1 MERNERHH
9 LSGSLT
15 KVSVAVGLAALLCVP
30 SASLAADA
38 YSAGNAVPAQAVQQ
52 GQTVRGTVVDE
63 NGEPMIG
70 VTVKAKDGQ
79 AAVTDLDGNF
89 RLAARS
95 GDELELSYVGYKTL
109 TVRAT
114 SAPMSITMEAD
125 VASLDDVVVIGYGTV
140 KKRDLTGAVA
150 TMKNEDIVIAP
161 TGNVMEALQGKIA
174 GMDITKSSG
183 QIGAGVNILLRG
195 SRSIYG
201 DNSPLFIIDGLPGSM
216 DDVNPNDIESVDVLK
231 DASSTAIYGSAGAN
245 GVVIITT
252 KRGNTGKVNVNFDA
266 YYGFS
271 GSPEYKHGMTGQ
283 EWTDYF
289 SEAYAYINGTYPS
302 NISAL
307 MGGNQAYVDA
317 YNNGQWIDWAD
328 EAMGGTATTQ
338 KYTLSVSGGTE
349 KTKIYASVMY
359 NRDQGLLENE
369 VRDKY
374 SMRLNLDQQLFKWA
388 KIGLTSSINYS
399 KHNRGENHTFTKSLT
414 SFPLGQAYNDEGEI
428 NYEYIDNQYTPLGD
442 YIKNQYV
449 NNTKATYINATGY
462 LELTP
467 LKGLTL
473 RSQLNTSISHS
484 RHGVY
489 WGAQA
494 NALRP
499 TYAGTPAAQWNDID
513 NYNFNWENIIS
524 YNVTVAKDHDF
535 GITGVSSWQR
545 KTTESLTADAGGQDL
560 DVWTFWRMMSGS
572 DFRNESAYSQTQK
585 MSYAV
590 RFNYSYKGRYLF
602 TFSNR
607 WDGVSFFSE
616 GNKWDTFPAG
626 AIAWRISDE
635 PFMKSTRSWL
645 DNLKLRVGAG
655 ITGNSGITQNLGVS
669 GTSAGNDEHG
679 GVGMLGA
686 VGAYATQTSVYKY
699 PSAGISLNGQAVPF
713 VQYLAPYGNASLGW
727 EKSYNWN
734 FGLDFSV
741 LGGRID
747 GSIDYFTT
755 VTRGLLFKRTMPVT
769 SGATGWGSPL
779 NSWENIAKTSN
790 RGLEFTINSRNII
803 TKDFRWT
810 TTLTGTWGKEKIE
823 SLPDGD
829 IIAENLFIGQ
839 PIKAIYDYK
848 YAGIWG
854 TDTPQE
860 ILDAYGVKPGW
871 VKIETNDKDGDGG
884 VHPYSED
891 DRKIIGHENPNWILG
906 LNNTFTY
913 KGFDLT
919 VYIMG
924 RFGQTIYSDLMGQY
938 TAKSSITQNQISGI
952 DYWTEDNQGA
962 YFPRPGSGDEQTT
975 GITALRIFDGSFIKV
990 KNITLGY
997 TLPQSWTRHAL
1008 IERCRFYFT
1017 AYNPWIFAMDSMLD
1031 GTDPEMGGSDVF
1043 PTYKQYVFGVNITF

>member
-1 MERNERHH
+1 MKKSEKHYLR
-9 LSGSLT
+9 SGLT
-15 KVSVAVGLAALLCVP
+15 KATAAFGLSALLCVP
-30 SASLAADA
+30 VCSYAADA
-38 YSAGNAVPAQAVQQ
+38 QAKAVPAQAVQQ
-52 GQTVRGTVVDE
+52 GHTVKGKIVDE

-70 VTVKAKDGQ
+70 VTVRVNGGKA
-79 AAVTDLDGNF
+79 ATVTDLDGNF
-89 RLAARS
+89 SLNARP
-95 GDELELSYVGYKTL
+95 GDMLEISYVGYKTAN
-109 TVRAT
+109 VRAKS
-114 SAPMSITMEAD
+114 SAMNIQMEAD
-125 VASLDDVVVIGYGTV
+125 VTGLDDVVVIGYGTV
-140 KKRDLTGAVA
+140 KKRDLTGAVT
-150 TMKNEDIVIAP
+150 TMKNEDITIAP
-161 TGNVMEALQGKIA
+161 TGNVMEALQGKVA

-252 KRGNTGKVNVNFDA
+252 KRGQTGKVNINFDA

-289 SEAYAYINGTYPS
+289 SEAYAYKNGQYPA

-307 MGGNQAYVDA
+307 LGGNQAYIDA

-338 KYTLSVSGGTE
+338 KYSLSVTGGTE

-388 KIGLTSSINYS
+388 KMGVTSSINYS

-414 SFPLGQAYNDEGEI
+414 SFPLGQAYNEDGEI

-442 YIKNQYV
+442 YIENQYV
-449 NNTKATYINATGY
+449 NNTKMTYINATGY

-467 LKGLTL
+467 VKGLTL
-473 RSQLNTSISHS
+473 RTQLNTGISHQ
-484 RHGVY
+484 RRGLY
-489 WGAQA
+489 WGAEA

-499 TYAGTPAAQWNDID
+499 TYAGTPAAQWNGID
-513 NYNFNWENIIS
+513 NYNLNWENIIS
-524 YNVTVAKDHDF
+524 YNLTVARDHEF
-535 GITGVSSWQR
+535 GITGVSSWQHN
-545 KTTESLTADAGGQDL
+545 TTESITADAGGQDL
-560 DVWTFWRMMSGS
+560 DVWTFWRMMSGTE
-572 DFRNESAYSQTQK
+572 FRNESGYSQTKK

-607 WDGVSFFSE
+607 WDGVSFFSK
-616 GNKWDTFPAG
+616 GNKWDSFPAG

-655 ITGNSGITQNLGVS
+655 ITGNSGITKNLGVS

-686 VGAYATQTSVYKY
+686 VGAYATQTQVYKY

-713 VQYLAPYGNASLGW
+713 VQYLSPYGNASLGW

-734 FGLDFSV
+734 FGIDFSV

-747 GSIDYFTT
+747 GSLDYFTT
-755 VTRGLLFKRTMPVT
+755 VTRGLLFNRTMPVT
-769 SGATGWGSPL
+769 SAATGWGSPL

-790 RGLEFTINSRNII
+790 QGFEFTINSRNIV
-803 TKDFRWT
+803 TKDFRWN
-810 TTLTGTWGKEKIE
+810 TTLTGTWGREKIE
-823 SLPDGD
+823 SLPSGD
-829 IIAENLFIGQ
+829 IIAENLFVGQ

-854 TDTPQE
+854 TNIPQSV
-860 ILDAYGVKPGW
+860 LDAYGVKPGW
-871 VKIETNDKDGDGG
+871 VMIETNDKDGDGG

-891 DRKIIGHENPNWILG
+891 DRKILGHQNPNWILG

-919 VYIMG
+919 VYVMG

-938 TAKSSITQNQISGI
+938 TAKSDITQNQISGI

-962 YFPRPGSGDEQTT
+962 YFPRPGTGDEQTT
-975 GITALRIFDGSFIKV
+975 GITALRIYDGSFIKI

-997 TLPQSWTRHAL
+997 TLPKSITRHAL
-1008 IERCRFYFT
+1008 IEKCRFYFT

-1043 PTYKQYVFGVNITF
+1043 PTYKQYVFGVNLTF

>member
-1 MERNERHH
+1 MKKSEKHYLR
-9 LSGSLT
+9 SGLT
-15 KVSVAVGLAALLCVP
+15 KATAAFGLSALLCVP
-30 SASLAADA
+30 VCSYAADA
-38 YSAGNAVPAQAVQQ
+38 QAKAVPAQAVQQ
-52 GQTVRGTVVDE
+52 GHTVKGKIVDE

-70 VTVKAKDGQ
+70 VTVRVNGGKA
-79 AAVTDLDGNF
+79 ATVTDLDGNF
-89 RLAARS
+89 SLNARP
-95 GDELELSYVGYKTL
+95 GDMLEISYVGYKTAN
-109 TVRAT
+109 VRAKS
-114 SAPMSITMEAD
+114 SAMNIQMEAD
-125 VASLDDVVVIGYGTV
+125 VTGLDDVVVIGYGTV
-140 KKRDLTGAVA
+140 KKRDLTGAVT
-150 TMKNEDIVIAP
+150 TMKNEDITIAP
-161 TGNVMEALQGKIA
+161 TGNVMEALQGKVA

-252 KRGNTGKVNVNFDA
+252 KRGQTGKVNINFDA

-289 SEAYAYINGTYPS
+289 SEAYAYKNGQYPA

-307 MGGNQAYVDA
+307 LGGNQAYIDA

-338 KYTLSVSGGTE
+338 KYSLSVTGGTE

-388 KIGLTSSINYS
+388 KMGVTSSINYS

-414 SFPLGQAYNDEGEI
+414 SFPLGQAYNEDGEI

-442 YIKNQYV
+442 YIENQYV
-449 NNTKATYINATGY
+449 NNTKMTYINATGY

-467 LKGLTL
+467 VKGLTL
-473 RSQLNTSISHS
+473 RTQLNTGISHQ
-484 RHGVY
+484 RRGLY
-489 WGAQA
+489 WGAEA

-513 NYNFNWENIIS
+513 NYNLNWENIIS
-524 YNVTVAKDHDF
+524 YNLTVARDHEF
-535 GITGVSSWQR
+535 GITGVSSWQHN
-545 KTTESLTADAGGQDL
+545 TTESLTADAGGQDL
-560 DVWTFWRMMSGS
+560 DVWTFWRMMSGTE
-572 DFRNESAYSQTQK
+572 FRNESGYSQSKK

-607 WDGVSFFSE
+607 WDGVSFFSK
-616 GNKWDTFPAG
+616 GNKWDSFPAG

-655 ITGNSGITQNLGVS
+655 ITGNSGITKNLGVS

-686 VGAYATQTSVYKY
+686 VGAYATQTQVYKY

-713 VQYLAPYGNASLGW
+713 VQYLSPYGNASLGW

-734 FGLDFSV
+734 FGIDFSV

-747 GSIDYFTT
+747 GSLDYFTT
-755 VTRGLLFKRTMPVT
+755 VTRGLLFNRTMPVT
-769 SGATGWGSPL
+769 SAATGWGSPL

-790 RGLEFTINSRNII
+790 QGFEFTINSRNIV
-803 TKDFRWT
+803 TKDFRWN
-810 TTLTGTWGKEKIE
+810 TTLTGTWGREKIE
-823 SLPDGD
+823 SLPSGD
-829 IIAENLFIGQ
+829 IIAENLFVGQ

-854 TDTPQE
+854 TNTPQSV
-860 ILDAYGVKPGW
+860 LDAYGVKPGW
-871 VKIETNDKDGDGG
+871 VMIETNDKDGDGG

-891 DRKIIGHENPNWILG
+891 DRKILGHQNPNWILG

-919 VYIMG
+919 VYVMG

-938 TAKSSITQNQISGI
+938 TAKSDITQNQISGI

-962 YFPRPGSGDEQTT
+962 YFPRPGTGDEQTT
-975 GITALRIFDGSFIKV
+975 GITALRIYDGSFIKI

-997 TLPQSWTRHAL
+997 TLPKSITRHAL
-1008 IERCRFYFT
+1008 IEKCRFYFT

-1043 PTYKQYVFGVNITF
+1043 PTYKQYVFGVNLTF

>member
-1 MERNERHH
+1 MKKSEKHYLR
-9 LSGSLT
+9 SGLT
-15 KVSVAVGLAALLCVP
+15 KATAAFGLSALLCVP
-30 SASLAADA
+30 VCSYAADA
-38 YSAGNAVPAQAVQQ
+38 QAKAVPAQAVQQ
-52 GQTVRGTVVDE
+52 GHTVKGKIVDE

-70 VTVKAKDGQ
+70 VTVRVNGGKA
-79 AAVTDLDGNF
+79 ATVTDLDGNF
-89 RLAARS
+89 SLNARP
-95 GDELELSYVGYKTL
+95 GDMLEISYVGYKTAN
-109 TVRAT
+109 VRAKS
-114 SAPMSITMEAD
+114 SAMNIQMEAD
-125 VASLDDVVVIGYGTV
+125 VTGLDDVVVIGYGTV
-140 KKRDLTGAVA
+140 KKRDLTGAVT
-150 TMKNEDIVIAP
+150 TMKNEDITIAP
-161 TGNVMEALQGKIA
+161 TGNVMEALQGKVA

-252 KRGNTGKVNVNFDA
+252 KRGQTGKVNINFDA

-289 SEAYAYINGTYPS
+289 SEAYAYKNGQYPA

-307 MGGNQAYVDA
+307 LGGNQAYIDA

-338 KYTLSVSGGTE
+338 KYSLSVTGGTE

-388 KIGLTSSINYS
+388 KMGVTSSINYS

-414 SFPLGQAYNDEGEI
+414 SFPLGQAYNEDGEI

-442 YIKNQYV
+442 YIENQYV
-449 NNTKATYINATGY
+449 NNTKMTYINATGY

-467 LKGLTL
+467 VKGLTL
-473 RSQLNTSISHS
+473 RTQLNTGISHQ
-484 RHGVY
+484 RRGLY
-489 WGAQA
+489 WGAEA

-499 TYAGTPAAQWNDID
+499 TYAGTPAAQWNGID
-513 NYNFNWENIIS
+513 NYNLNWENIIS
-524 YNVTVAKDHDF
+524 YNLTVARDHEF
-535 GITGVSSWQR
+535 GITGVSSWQHN
-545 KTTESLTADAGGQDL
+545 TTESITADAGGQDL
-560 DVWTFWRMMSGS
+560 DVWTFWRMVSGTE
-572 DFRNESAYSQTQK
+572 FRNESGYSQSKK

-607 WDGVSFFSE
+607 WDGVSFFSK
-616 GNKWDTFPAG
+616 GNKWDSFPAG

-655 ITGNSGITQNLGVS
+655 ITGNSGITKNLGVS

-686 VGAYATQTSVYKY
+686 VGAYATQTQVYKY

-713 VQYLAPYGNASLGW
+713 VQYLSPYGNASLGW

-734 FGLDFSV
+734 FGIDFSV

-747 GSIDYFTT
+747 GSLDYFTT
-755 VTRGLLFKRTMPVT
+755 VTRGLLFNRTMPVT
-769 SGATGWGSPL
+769 SAATGWGSPL

-790 RGLEFTINSRNII
+790 QGFEFTINSRNIV
-803 TKDFRWT
+803 TKDFRWN
-810 TTLTGTWGKEKIE
+810 TTLTGTWGREKIE
-823 SLPDGD
+823 SLPSGD
-829 IIAENLFIGQ
+829 IIAENLFVGQ

-854 TDTPQE
+854 TNTPQSV
-860 ILDAYGVKPGW
+860 LDAYGVKPGW
-871 VKIETNDKDGDGG
+871 VMIETNDKDGDGG

-891 DRKIIGHENPNWILG
+891 DRKILGHQNPNWILG

-919 VYIMG
+919 VYVMG

-938 TAKSSITQNQISGI
+938 TAKSDITQNQISGI

-962 YFPRPGSGDEQTT
+962 YFPRPGTGDEQTT
-975 GITALRIFDGSFIKV
+975 GITALRIYDGSFIKI

-997 TLPQSWTRHAL
+997 TLPKSITRHAL
-1008 IERCRFYFT
+1008 IEKCRFYFT

-1043 PTYKQYVFGVNITF
+1043 PTYKQYVFGVNLTF

>member
-1 MERNERHH
+1 MKKSEKHYLR
-9 LSGSLT
+9 SGLT
-15 KVSVAVGLAALLCVP
+15 KATAAFGLSALLCVP
-30 SASLAADA
+30 VCSYAADA
-38 YSAGNAVPAQAVQQ
+38 QAKAVPAQAVQQ
-52 GQTVRGTVVDE
+52 GHTVKGKIVDE

-70 VTVKAKDGQ
+70 VTVRVNGGKA
-79 AAVTDLDGNF
+79 ATVTDLDGNF
-89 RLAARS
+89 SLNARP
-95 GDELELSYVGYKTL
+95 GDMLEISYVGYKTAN
-109 TVRAT
+109 VRAKS
-114 SAPMSITMEAD
+114 SAMNIQMEAD
-125 VASLDDVVVIGYGTV
+125 VTGLDDVVVIGYGTV
-140 KKRDLTGAVA
+140 KKRDLTGAVT
-150 TMKNEDIVIAP
+150 TMKNEDITIAP
-161 TGNVMEALQGKIA
+161 TGNVMEALQGKVA

-252 KRGNTGKVNVNFDA
+252 KRGQTGKVNINFDA

-289 SEAYAYINGTYPS
+289 SEAYAYKNGQYPA

-307 MGGNQAYVDA
+307 LNGNQAYIDA

-338 KYTLSVSGGTE
+338 KYSLSVTGGTD
-349 KTKIYASVMY
+349 KTKIYAAVMY

-388 KIGLTSSINYS
+388 KMGVTSSINYS

-414 SFPLGQAYNDEGEI
+414 SFPLGQAYNEDGEI

-442 YIKNQYV
+442 YIENQYV
-449 NNTKATYINATGY
+449 NNTKMTYINATGY

-467 LKGLTL
+467 VKGLTL
-473 RSQLNTSISHS
+473 RTQLNTGISHQ
-484 RHGVY
+484 RRGLY
-489 WGAQA
+489 WGAEA

-513 NYNFNWENIIS
+513 NYNLNWENIIS
-524 YNVTVAKDHDF
+524 YNLTVARDHDF
-535 GITGVSSWQR
+535 GITGVSSWQHN
-545 KTTESLTADAGGQDL
+545 TTESLTADAGGQDL
-560 DVWTFWRMMSGS
+560 DVWTFWRMMSGTE
-572 DFRNESAYSQTQK
+572 FRNESGYSQSKK

-607 WDGVSFFSE
+607 WDGVSFFSK
-616 GNKWDTFPAG
+616 GNKWDSFPAG

-655 ITGNSGITQNLGVS
+655 ITGNSGITKNLGVS

-686 VGAYATQTSVYKY
+686 VGAYATQTQVYKY

-713 VQYLAPYGNASLGW
+713 VQYLSPYGNASLGW

-734 FGLDFSV
+734 FGIDFSV

-747 GSIDYFTT
+747 GSLDYFTT
-755 VTRGLLFKRTMPVT
+755 VTRGLLFNRTMPVT
-769 SGATGWGSPL
+769 SAATGWGSPL

-790 RGLEFTINSRNII
+790 QGFEFTINSRNIV
-803 TKDFRWT
+803 TKDFRWN
-810 TTLTGTWGKEKIE
+810 TTLTGTWGREKIE
-823 SLPDGD
+823 SLPSGD
-829 IIAENLFIGQ
+829 IIAENLFVGQ

-854 TDTPQE
+854 TNTPQSV
-860 ILDAYGVKPGW
+860 LDAYGVKPGW
-871 VKIETNDKDGDGG
+871 VMIETNDKDGDGG

-891 DRKIIGHENPNWILG
+891 DRKILGHQNPNWILG

-919 VYIMG
+919 VYVMG

-938 TAKSSITQNQISGI
+938 TAKSDITQNQISGI

-962 YFPRPGSGDEQTT
+962 YFPRPGTGDEQTT
-975 GITALRIFDGSFIKV
+975 GITALRIYDGSFIKI

-997 TLPQSWTRHAL
+997 TLPKSITRHAL
-1008 IERCRFYFT
+1008 IEKCRFYFT

-1043 PTYKQYVFGVNITF
+1043 PTYKQYVFGVNLTF

>member
-1 MERNERHH
+1 MKKIKQLN
-9 LSGSLT
+9 SGFSLT
-15 KVSVAVGLAALLCVP
+15 KVSAALGLAALACAPVHA
-30 SASLAADA
+30 SASGTAAFTA
-38 YSAGNAVPAQAVQQ
+38 PVQAVTQ
-52 GQTVRGTVVDE
+52 GQTVKGQIVDE

-70 VTVKAKDGQ
+70 VTVKVKGTSTAT
-79 AAVTDLDGNF
+79 VTDLDGNF
-89 RLAARS
+89 RLSARQ
-95 GDELELSYVGYKTL
+95 GAELEVTYIGYQTV
-109 TVRAT
+109 TVRVGAEPVKVT
-114 SAPMSITMEAD
+114 LRPETTN
-125 VASLDDVVVIGYGTV
+125 LDDVVVIGYGTV
-140 KKRDLTGAVA
+140 KKRDLTGAV
-150 TMKNEDIVIAP
+150 TSMKNEDIVIAP
-161 TGNVMEALQGKIA
+161 TSNVMEALQGKIA

-183 QIGAGVNILLRG
+183 EVGGGVDILLRG

-201 DNSPLFIIDGLPGSM
+201 DNTPLFIIDGLPGSY
-216 DDVNPNDIESVDVLK
+216 DDVNPNDIESIDVLK

-252 KRGNTGKVNVNFDA
+252 KRGQTGKVNISFDA
-266 YYGFS
+266 YYGWS
-271 GSPEYKHGMTGQ
+271 GTPEYKHGMTGQ

-289 SEAYAYINGTYPS
+289 SEAYAYKNGQYPS

-307 MGGNQAYVDA
+307 LNGNQAYIDA

-338 KYTLSVSGGTE
+338 KYSLSVTGGTE
-349 KTKIYASVMY
+349 KTKIYASIMY
-359 NRDQGLLENE
+359 NRDSGLLDNE

-374 SMRLNLDQQLFKWA
+374 SMRLNLDQELFRWA
-388 KIGLTSSINYS
+388 KIGLTSNISYS
-399 KHNRGENHTFTKSLT
+399 KHNRGDNHTFTKALT
-414 SFPLGQAYNDEGEI
+414 SFPLGQVRNDEGNL
-428 NYEYIDNQYTPLGD
+428 NYEYIQNQYTPLGD
-442 YIKNQYV
+442 YIENQYV
-449 NNTKATYINATGY
+449 NNNKMLYVNATGY

-467 LKGLTL
+467 VKGLRL
-473 RSQLNTSISHS
+473 RSQLNTGLSHQ

-499 TYAGTPAAQWNDID
+499 TYAGTPAAQWNNID

-524 YNVTVAKDHDF
+524 YNITIAKDHDF
-535 GITGVSSWQR
+535 GLTGVSSWQR
-545 KTTESLTADAGGQDL
+545 STTESLTADAGGQDL
-560 DVWTFWRMMSGS
+560 DVWTFWRMMSGT
-572 DFRNESAYSQTQK
+572 DFRNESAFSQTQK

-616 GNKWDTFPAG
+616 GNKWDSFPAG
-626 AIAWRISDE
+626 AVAWRISDE
-635 PFMKSTRSWL
+635 PFMKGTAGWL
-645 DNLKLRVGAG
+645 DNLKLRIGAG
-655 ITGNSGITQNLGVS
+655 ITGNSGIVQNLGIS

-686 VGAYATQTSVYKY
+686 VGAYATQTTVYKY
-699 PSAGISLNGQAVPF
+699 PNAGISLNGEAVPF
-713 VQYLAPYGNASLGW
+713 VQYLSPYGNADLGW

-747 GSIDYFTT
+747 GSLDYFTT

-779 NSWENIAKTSN
+779 TSWQNIAKTSN
-790 RGLEFTINSRNII
+790 RGFEFTINSRNIV
-803 TKDFRWT
+803 TKDFTWN
-810 TTLTGTWGKEKIE
+810 TTLTGTWAKEKIE

-829 IIAENLFIGQ
+829 LVAENLFIGQ

-871 VKIETNDKDGDGG
+871 VMIETNDKDGDGG

-891 DRKIIGHENPNWILG
+891 DRKILGHENPNWILG

-919 VYIMG
+919 VYMMG
-924 RFGQTIYSDLMGQY
+924 RFGQTIYSDLIGQY
-938 TAKSSITQNQISGI
+938 TAMSDVLQNQISGI
-952 DYWTEDNQGA
+952 DYWTVDNQGA
-962 YFPRPGSGDEQTT
+962 YYPRPGIGDEQTT
-975 GITALRIFDGSFIKV
+975 GISAIRIYDGSFIKI
-990 KNITLGY
+990 KNITIGY
-997 TLPQSWTRHAL
+997 TLPKSVSRYAL
-1008 IERCRFYFT
+1008 MEKCRFYFT
-1017 AYNPWIFAMDSMLD
+1017 AYNPWIFCMESKLD
-1031 GTDPEMGGSDVF
+1031 GTDPEMGGSDTF
-1043 PTYKQYVFGVNITF
+1043 PTYKQFVFGVNITF

>member
-1 MERNERHH
+1 MKKSEKHYLR
-9 LSGSLT
+9 SGLT
-15 KVSVAVGLAALLCVP
+15 KAKAAFGLSALLCVP
-30 SASLAADA
+30 VCSYAADA
-38 YSAGNAVPAQAVQQ
+38 QAKAVPAQAVQQ
-52 GQTVRGTVVDE
+52 GHTVKGKIVDE

-70 VTVKAKDGQ
+70 VTVRVNGGKA
-79 AAVTDLDGNF
+79 ATVTDLDGNF
-89 RLAARS
+89 SLNARP
-95 GDELELSYVGYKTL
+95 GDMLEISYVGYKTAN
-109 TVRAT
+109 VRAKS
-114 SAPMSITMEAD
+114 SAMNIQMEAD
-125 VASLDDVVVIGYGTV
+125 VTGLDDVVVIGYGTV
-140 KKRDLTGAVA
+140 KKRDLTGAVT
-150 TMKNEDIVIAP
+150 TMKNEDITIAP
-161 TGNVMEALQGKIA
+161 TGNVMEALQGKVA

-252 KRGNTGKVNVNFDA
+252 KRGQTGKVNINFDA

-289 SEAYAYINGTYPS
+289 SEAYAYKNGQYPA

-307 MGGNQAYVDA
+307 LSGNQAYIDA

-338 KYTLSVSGGTE
+338 KYSLSVTGGTE

-388 KIGLTSSINYS
+388 KMGVTSSINYS

-414 SFPLGQAYNDEGEI
+414 SFPLGQAYNEDGEI

-442 YIKNQYV
+442 YIENQYV
-449 NNTKATYINATGY
+449 NNTKMTYINATGY

-467 LKGLTL
+467 VKGLTL
-473 RSQLNTSISHS
+473 RTQLNTGISHQ
-484 RHGVY
+484 RRGLY
-489 WGAQA
+489 WGAEA

-513 NYNFNWENIIS
+513 NYNLNWENIIS
-524 YNVTVAKDHDF
+524 YNLTVARDHDF
-535 GITGVSSWQR
+535 GITGVSSWQHN
-545 KTTESLTADAGGQDL
+545 TTESLTADAGGQDL
-560 DVWTFWRMMSGS
+560 DVWTFWRMMSGTE
-572 DFRNESAYSQTQK
+572 FRNESGYSQTKK

-607 WDGVSFFSE
+607 WDGVSFFSK
-616 GNKWDTFPAG
+616 GNKWDSFPAG

-655 ITGNSGITQNLGVS
+655 ITGNSGITKNLGVS

-686 VGAYATQTSVYKY
+686 VGAYATQTQVYKY

-713 VQYLAPYGNASLGW
+713 VQYLSPYGNASLGW

-734 FGLDFSV
+734 FGIDFSV

-747 GSIDYFTT
+747 GSLDYFTT
-755 VTRGLLFKRTMPVT
+755 VTRGLLFNRTMPVT
-769 SGATGWGSPL
+769 SAATGWGSPL

-790 RGLEFTINSRNII
+790 QGFEFTINSRNIV
-803 TKDFRWT
+803 TKDFRWN
-810 TTLTGTWGKEKIE
+810 TTLTGTWGREKIE
-823 SLPDGD
+823 SLPSGD
-829 IIAENLFIGQ
+829 IIAENLFVGQ

-854 TDTPQE
+854 TNTPQSV
-860 ILDAYGVKPGW
+860 LDAYGVKPGW
-871 VKIETNDKDGDGG
+871 VMIETNDKDGDGG

-891 DRKIIGHENPNWILG
+891 DRKILGHQNPNWILG

-919 VYIMG
+919 VYVMG

-938 TAKSSITQNQISGI
+938 TAKSDITQNQISGI

-962 YFPRPGSGDEQTT
+962 YFPRPGTGDEQTT
-975 GITALRIFDGSFIKV
+975 GITALRIYDGSFIKI

-997 TLPQSWTRHAL
+997 TLPKSITRHAL
-1008 IERCRFYFT
+1008 IEKCRFYFT

-1043 PTYKQYVFGVNITF
+1043 PTYKQYVFGVNLTF

>member
-1 MERNERHH
+1 MKKSEKHYLR
-9 LSGSLT
+9 SGLT
-15 KVSVAVGLAALLCVP
+15 KATAAFGLSALLCVP
-30 SASLAADA
+30 VCSYAADA
-38 YSAGNAVPAQAVQQ
+38 QAKAVPAQAVQQ
-52 GQTVRGTVVDE
+52 GHTVKGKIVDE

-70 VTVKAKDGQ
+70 VTVRVNGGKA
-79 AAVTDLDGNF
+79 ATVTDLDGNF
-89 RLAARS
+89 SLNARP
-95 GDELELSYVGYKTL
+95 GDMLEISYVGYKTAN
-109 TVRAT
+109 VRAKS
-114 SAPMSITMEAD
+114 SAMNIQMEAD
-125 VASLDDVVVIGYGTV
+125 VTGLDDVVVIGYGTV
-140 KKRDLTGAVA
+140 KKRDLTGAVT
-150 TMKNEDIVIAP
+150 TMKNEDITIAP
-161 TGNVMEALQGKIA
+161 TGNVMEALQGKVA

-252 KRGNTGKVNVNFDA
+252 KRGQTGKVNINFDA

-289 SEAYAYINGTYPS
+289 SEAYAYKNGQYPA

-307 MGGNQAYVDA
+307 LGGNQAYIDA

-338 KYTLSVSGGTE
+338 KYSLSVTGGTE

-388 KIGLTSSINYS
+388 KMGVTSSINYS

-414 SFPLGQAYNDEGEI
+414 SFPLGQAYNEDGEI

-442 YIKNQYV
+442 YIENQYV
-449 NNTKATYINATGY
+449 NNTKMTYINATGY

-467 LKGLTL
+467 VKGLTL
-473 RSQLNTSISHS
+473 RTQLNTGISHQ
-484 RHGVY
+484 RRGLY
-489 WGAQA
+489 WGAEA

-513 NYNFNWENIIS
+513 NYNLNWENIIS
-524 YNVTVAKDHDF
+524 YNLTVARDHEF
-535 GITGVSSWQR
+535 GITGVSSWQHN
-545 KTTESLTADAGGQDL
+545 TTESLTADAGGQDL
-560 DVWTFWRMMSGS
+560 DVWTFWRMMSGTE
-572 DFRNESAYSQTQK
+572 FRNESGYSQTKK

-607 WDGVSFFSE
+607 WDGVSFFSK
-616 GNKWDTFPAG
+616 GNKWDSFPAG

-655 ITGNSGITQNLGVS
+655 ITGNSGITKNLGVS

-686 VGAYATQTSVYKY
+686 VGAYATQTQVYKY

-713 VQYLAPYGNASLGW
+713 VQYLSPYGNASLGW

-734 FGLDFSV
+734 FGIDFSV

-747 GSIDYFTT
+747 GSLDYFTT
-755 VTRGLLFKRTMPVT
+755 VTRGLLFNRTMPVT
-769 SGATGWGSPL
+769 SAATGWGSPL

-790 RGLEFTINSRNII
+790 QGFEFTINSRNIV
-803 TKDFRWT
+803 TKDFRWN
-810 TTLTGTWGKEKIE
+810 TTLTGTWGREKIE
-823 SLPDGD
+823 SLPSGD
-829 IIAENLFIGQ
+829 IIAENLFVGQ

-854 TDTPQE
+854 TNTPQSV
-860 ILDAYGVKPGW
+860 LDAYGVKPGW
-871 VKIETNDKDGDGG
+871 VMIETNDKDDDGG

-891 DRKIIGHENPNWILG
+891 DRKILGHQNPNWILG

-919 VYIMG
+919 VYVMG

-938 TAKSSITQNQISGI
+938 TAKSDITQNQISGI

-962 YFPRPGSGDEQTT
+962 YFPRPGTGDEQTT
-975 GITALRIFDGSFIKV
+975 GITALRIYDGSFIKI

-997 TLPQSWTRHAL
+997 TLPKSITRHAL
-1008 IERCRFYFT
+1008 IEKCRFYFT

-1043 PTYKQYVFGVNITF
+1043 PTYKQYVFGVNLTF

>member
-1 MERNERHH
+1 MKKSEKHYLR
-9 LSGSLT
+9 SGLT
-15 KVSVAVGLAALLCVP
+15 KATAAFGLSALLCVP
-30 SASLAADA
+30 VCSYAADA
-38 YSAGNAVPAQAVQQ
+38 QAKAVPAQAVQQ
-52 GQTVRGTVVDE
+52 GHTVKGKIVDE

-70 VTVKAKDGQ
+70 VTVRVNGGKA
-79 AAVTDLDGNF
+79 ATVTDLDGNF
-89 RLAARS
+89 SLNARP
-95 GDELELSYVGYKTL
+95 GDMLEISYVGYKTAN
-109 TVRAT
+109 VRAKS
-114 SAPMSITMEAD
+114 SAMNIQMEAD
-125 VASLDDVVVIGYGTV
+125 VTGLDDVVVIGYGTV
-140 KKRDLTGAVA
+140 KKRDLTGAVT
-150 TMKNEDIVIAP
+150 TMKNEDITIAP
-161 TGNVMEALQGKIA
+161 TGNVMEALQGKVA

-252 KRGNTGKVNVNFDA
+252 KRGQTGKVNINFDA

-289 SEAYAYINGTYPS
+289 SEAYAYKNGQYPA

-307 MGGNQAYVDA
+307 LGGNQAYIDA

-338 KYTLSVSGGTE
+338 KYSLSVTGGTE

-388 KIGLTSSINYS
+388 KMGVTSSINYS

-414 SFPLGQAYNDEGEI
+414 SFPLGQAYNEDGEI

-442 YIKNQYV
+442 YIENQYV
-449 NNTKATYINATGY
+449 NNTKMTYINATGY

-467 LKGLTL
+467 VKGLTL
-473 RSQLNTSISHS
+473 RTQLNTGISHQ
-484 RHGVY
+484 RRGLY
-489 WGAQA
+489 WGAEA

-499 TYAGTPAAQWNDID
+499 TYAGTPAAQWNGID
-513 NYNFNWENIIS
+513 NYNLNWENIIS
-524 YNVTVAKDHDF
+524 YNLTVARDHEF
-535 GITGVSSWQR
+535 GITGVSSWQHN
-545 KTTESLTADAGGQDL
+545 TTESLTADAGGQDL
-560 DVWTFWRMMSGS
+560 DVWTFWRMMSGTE
-572 DFRNESAYSQTQK
+572 FRNESGYSQSKK

-607 WDGVSFFSE
+607 WDGVSFFSK
-616 GNKWDTFPAG
+616 GNKWDSFPAG

-655 ITGNSGITQNLGVS
+655 ITGNSGITKNLGVS

-686 VGAYATQTSVYKY
+686 VGAYATQTQVYKY

-713 VQYLAPYGNASLGW
+713 VQYLSPYGNASLGW

-734 FGLDFSV
+734 FGIDFSV

-747 GSIDYFTT
+747 GSLDYFTT
-755 VTRGLLFKRTMPVT
+755 VTRGLLFNRTMPVT
-769 SGATGWGSPL
+769 SAATGWGSPL

-790 RGLEFTINSRNII
+790 QGFEFTINSRNIV
-803 TKDFRWT
+803 TKDFRWN
-810 TTLTGTWGKEKIE
+810 TTLTGTWGREKIE
-823 SLPDGD
+823 SLPSGD
-829 IIAENLFIGQ
+829 IIAENLFVGQ

-854 TDTPQE
+854 TNTPQSV
-860 ILDAYGVKPGW
+860 LDAYGVKPGW
-871 VKIETNDKDGDGG
+871 VMIETNDKDGDGG

-891 DRKIIGHENPNWILG
+891 DRKILGHQNPNWILG

-919 VYIMG
+919 VYVMG

-938 TAKSSITQNQISGI
+938 TAKSDITQNQISGI

-962 YFPRPGSGDEQTT
+962 YFPRPGTGDEQTT
-975 GITALRIFDGSFIKV
+975 GITALRIYDGSFIKI

-997 TLPQSWTRHAL
+997 TLPKSITRHAL
-1008 IERCRFYFT
+1008 IEKCRFYFT

-1043 PTYKQYVFGVNITF
+1043 PTYKQYVFGVNLTF

>member
-1 MERNERHH
+1 MKKSEKHYLR
-9 LSGSLT
+9 SGLT
-15 KVSVAVGLAALLCVP
+15 KATAAFGLSALLCVP
-30 SASLAADA
+30 VCSFAADA
-38 YSAGNAVPAQAVQQ
+38 QAKAVPAQAVQQ
-52 GQTVRGTVVDE
+52 GHTVKGKIVDE

-70 VTVKAKDGQ
+70 VTVRVNGGKA
-79 AAVTDLDGNF
+79 ATVTDLDGNF
-89 RLAARS
+89 SLNARP
-95 GDELELSYVGYKTL
+95 GDMLEISYVGYKTAN
-109 TVRAT
+109 VRAKS
-114 SAPMSITMEAD
+114 SAMNIQMEAD
-125 VASLDDVVVIGYGTV
+125 VTGLDDVVVIGYGTV
-140 KKRDLTGAVA
+140 KKRDLTGAVT
-150 TMKNEDIVIAP
+150 TMKNEDITIAP
-161 TGNVMEALQGKIA
+161 TGNVMEALQGKVA

-252 KRGNTGKVNVNFDA
+252 KRGQTGKVNINFDA

-289 SEAYAYINGTYPS
+289 WEAYAYKNGQYPD

-307 MGGNQAYVDA
+307 LGGNQAYIDA
-317 YNNGQWIDWAD
+317 YKNGQWIDWAD
-328 EAMGGTATTQ
+328 ETMGGTATTQ
-338 KYTLSVSGGTE
+338 KYSLSVTGGTE

-388 KIGLTSSINYS
+388 KMGVTSSINYS

-414 SFPLGQAYNDEGEI
+414 SFPLGQAYNEDGEI

-442 YIKNQYV
+442 YIENQYV
-449 NNTKATYINATGY
+449 NNTKMTYINATGY

-467 LKGLTL
+467 VKGLTL
-473 RSQLNTSISHS
+473 RTQLNTGISHQ
-484 RHGVY
+484 RRGLY
-489 WGAQA
+489 WGAEA

-513 NYNFNWENIIS
+513 NYNLNWENIIS
-524 YNVTVAKDHDF
+524 YNLTVARDHDF
-535 GITGVSSWQR
+535 GITGVSSWQHN
-545 KTTESLTADAGGQDL
+545 TTESLTADAGGQDL
-560 DVWTFWRMMSGS
+560 DVWTFWRMMSGTE
-572 DFRNESAYSQTQK
+572 FRNESGYSQSKK

-607 WDGVSFFSE
+607 WDGVSFFSK
-616 GNKWDTFPAG
+616 GNKWDSFPAG

-655 ITGNSGITQNLGVS
+655 ITGNSGITKNLGVS

-686 VGAYATQTSVYKY
+686 VGAYATQTQVYKY

-713 VQYLAPYGNASLGW
+713 VQYLSPYGNASLGW

-734 FGLDFSV
+734 FGIDFSV

-747 GSIDYFTT
+747 GSLDYFTT
-755 VTRGLLFKRTMPVT
+755 VTRGLLFNRTMPVT
-769 SGATGWGSPL
+769 SAATGWGSPL

-790 RGLEFTINSRNII
+790 QGFEFTINSRNIV
-803 TKDFRWT
+803 TKDFRWN
-810 TTLTGTWGKEKIE
+810 TTLTGTWGREKIE
-823 SLPDGD
+823 SLPSGD
-829 IIAENLFIGQ
+829 IIAENLFVGQ

-854 TDTPQE
+854 TNTPQSV
-860 ILDAYGVKPGW
+860 LDAYGVKPGW
-871 VKIETNDKDGDGG
+871 VMIETNDKDGDGG

-891 DRKIIGHENPNWILG
+891 DRKILGHQNPNWILG

-919 VYIMG
+919 VYVMG

-938 TAKSSITQNQISGI
+938 TAKSDITQNQISGI

-962 YFPRPGSGDEQTT
+962 YFPRPGTGDEQTT
-975 GITALRIFDGSFIKV
+975 GITALRIYDGSFIKI

-997 TLPQSWTRHAL
+997 TLPKSITRHAL
-1008 IERCRFYFT
+1008 IEKCRFYFT

-1043 PTYKQYVFGVNITF
+1043 PTYKQYVFGVNLTF

>member
-1 MERNERHH
+1 MKKSEKHYLR
-9 LSGSLT
+9 SGLT
-15 KVSVAVGLAALLCVP
+15 KATAAFGLSALLCVP
-30 SASLAADA
+30 VCSFAADA
-38 YSAGNAVPAQAVQQ
+38 QAKAVPAQAVQQ
-52 GQTVRGTVVDE
+52 GHTVKGKIVDE

-70 VTVKAKDGQ
+70 VTVRVNGGKA
-79 AAVTDLDGNF
+79 ATVTDLDGNF
-89 RLAARS
+89 SLDARP
-95 GDELELSYVGYKTL
+95 GDMLEISYVGYKTAN
-109 TVRAT
+109 VRAKS
-114 SAPMSITMEAD
+114 SAMNIQMEAD
-125 VASLDDVVVIGYGTV
+125 VTGLDDVVVIGYGTV
-140 KKRDLTGAVA
+140 KKRDLTGAVT
-150 TMKNEDIVIAP
+150 TMKNEDITIAP
-161 TGNVMEALQGKIA
+161 TGNVMEALQGKVA

-252 KRGNTGKVNVNFDA
+252 KRGQTGKVNINFDA

-289 SEAYAYINGTYPS
+289 WEAYAYKNGQDPA

-307 MGGNQAYVDA
+307 LNGNQAYIDA

-338 KYTLSVSGGTE
+338 KYSLSVTGGTE

-388 KIGLTSSINYS
+388 KMGVTSSINYS

-414 SFPLGQAYNDEGEI
+414 SFPLGQAYNEDGEI

-442 YIKNQYV
+442 YIENQYV
-449 NNTKATYINATGY
+449 NNTKMTYINATGY

-467 LKGLTL
+467 VKGLTL
-473 RSQLNTSISHS
+473 RTQLNTGISHQ
-484 RHGVY
+484 RRGLY
-489 WGAQA
+489 WGAEA

-513 NYNFNWENIIS
+513 NYNLNWENIIS
-524 YNVTVAKDHDF
+524 YNLTVARDHDF
-535 GITGVSSWQR
+535 GITGVSSWQHN
-545 KTTESLTADAGGQDL
+545 TTESLTADAGGQDL
-560 DVWTFWRMMSGS
+560 DVWTFWRMMSGTE
-572 DFRNESAYSQTQK
+572 FRNESGYSQSKK

-607 WDGVSFFSE
+607 WDGVSFFSK
-616 GNKWDTFPAG
+616 GNKWDSFPAG

-655 ITGNSGITQNLGVS
+655 ITGNSGITKNLGVS

-686 VGAYATQTSVYKY
+686 VGAYATQTQVYKY

-713 VQYLAPYGNASLGW
+713 VQYLSPYGNASLGW

-734 FGLDFSV
+734 FGIDFSV

-747 GSIDYFTT
+747 GSLDYFTT
-755 VTRGLLFKRTMPVT
+755 VTRGLLFNRTMPVT
-769 SGATGWGSPL
+769 SAATGWGSPL

-790 RGLEFTINSRNII
+790 QGFEFTINSRNIV
-803 TKDFRWT
+803 TKDFRWN
-810 TTLTGTWGKEKIE
+810 TTLTGTWGREKIE
-823 SLPDGD
+823 SLPSGD
-829 IIAENLFIGQ
+829 IIAENLFVGQ

-854 TDTPQE
+854 TNTPQSV
-860 ILDAYGVKPGW
+860 LDAYGVKPGW
-871 VKIETNDKDGDGG
+871 VMIETNDKDGDGG

-891 DRKIIGHENPNWILG
+891 DRKILGHQNPNWILG

-919 VYIMG
+919 VYVMG

-938 TAKSSITQNQISGI
+938 TAKSDITQNQISGI

-962 YFPRPGSGDEQTT
+962 YFPRPGTGDEQTT
-975 GITALRIFDGSFIKV
+975 GITALRIYDGSFIKI

-997 TLPQSWTRHAL
+997 TLPKSITRHAL
-1008 IERCRFYFT
+1008 IEKCRFYFT

-1043 PTYKQYVFGVNITF
+1043 PTYKQYVFGVNLTF

>member
-1 MERNERHH
+1 MKKSEKHYLR
-9 LSGSLT
+9 SGLT
-15 KVSVAVGLAALLCVP
+15 KATAAFGLSALLCVP
-30 SASLAADA
+30 VCSYAADA
-38 YSAGNAVPAQAVQQ
+38 QAKAVPAQAVQQ
-52 GQTVRGTVVDE
+52 GHTVKGKIVDE

-70 VTVKAKDGQ
+70 VTVRVNGGKA
-79 AAVTDLDGNF
+79 ATVTDLDGNF
-89 RLAARS
+89 SLNARP
-95 GDELELSYVGYKTL
+95 GDMLEISYVGYKTAN
-109 TVRAT
+109 VRAKS
-114 SAPMSITMEAD
+114 SAMNIQMEAD
-125 VASLDDVVVIGYGTV
+125 VTGLDDVVVIGYGTV
-140 KKRDLTGAVA
+140 KKRDLTGAVT
-150 TMKNEDIVIAP
+150 TMKNEDITIAP
-161 TGNVMEALQGKIA
+161 TGNVMEALQGKVA

-252 KRGNTGKVNVNFDA
+252 KRGQTGKVNINFDA

-289 SEAYAYINGTYPS
+289 SEAYAYKNGQYPA

-307 MGGNQAYVDA
+307 LGGNQAYIDA

-338 KYTLSVSGGTE
+338 KYSLSVTGGTE

-388 KIGLTSSINYS
+388 KMGVTSSINYS

-414 SFPLGQAYNDEGEI
+414 SFPLGQAYNEDGEI

-442 YIKNQYV
+442 YIENQYV
-449 NNTKATYINATGY
+449 NNTKMTYINATGY

-467 LKGLTL
+467 VKGLTL
-473 RSQLNTSISHS
+473 RTQLNTGISHQ
-484 RHGVY
+484 RRGLY
-489 WGAQA
+489 WGAEA

-513 NYNFNWENIIS
+513 NYNLNWENIIS
-524 YNVTVAKDHDF
+524 YNLTVARDHEF
-535 GITGVSSWQR
+535 GITGVSSWQHN
-545 KTTESLTADAGGQDL
+545 TTESITADAGGQDL
-560 DVWTFWRMMSGS
+560 DVWTFWRMMSGTE
-572 DFRNESAYSQTQK
+572 FRNESGYSQTKK

-607 WDGVSFFSE
+607 WDGVSFFSK
-616 GNKWDTFPAG
+616 GNKWDSFPAG

-655 ITGNSGITQNLGVS
+655 ITGNSGITKNLGVS

-686 VGAYATQTSVYKY
+686 VGAYATQTQVYKY

-713 VQYLAPYGNASLGW
+713 VQYLSPYGNASLGW

-734 FGLDFSV
+734 FGIGFSV

-747 GSIDYFTT
+747 GSLDYFTT
-755 VTRGLLFKRTMPVT
+755 VTRGLLFNRTMPVT
-769 SGATGWGSPL
+769 SAATGWGSPL

-790 RGLEFTINSRNII
+790 QGFEFTINSRNIV
-803 TKDFRWT
+803 TKDFRWN
-810 TTLTGTWGKEKIE
+810 TTLTGTWGREKIE
-823 SLPDGD
+823 SLPSGD
-829 IIAENLFIGQ
+829 IIAENLFVGQ

-854 TDTPQE
+854 TNTPQSV
-860 ILDAYGVKPGW
+860 LDAYGVKPGW
-871 VKIETNDKDGDGG
+871 VMIETNDKDGDGG

-891 DRKIIGHENPNWILG
+891 DRKILGHQNPNWILG

-919 VYIMG
+919 VYVMG

-938 TAKSSITQNQISGI
+938 TAKSDITQNQISGI

-962 YFPRPGSGDEQTT
+962 YFPRPGTGDEQTT
-975 GITALRIFDGSFIKV
+975 GITALRIYDGSFIKI

-997 TLPQSWTRHAL
+997 TLPKSITRHAL
-1008 IERCRFYFT
+1008 IEKCRFYFT

-1043 PTYKQYVFGVNITF
+1043 PTYKQYVFGVNLTF

>member
-1 MERNERHH
+1 MKKSEKHYLR
-9 LSGSLT
+9 SGLT
-15 KVSVAVGLAALLCVP
+15 KATAAFGLSALLCVP
-30 SASLAADA
+30 VCSYAADA
-38 YSAGNAVPAQAVQQ
+38 QAKAVPAQAVQQ
-52 GQTVRGTVVDE
+52 GHTVKGKIVDE

-70 VTVKAKDGQ
+70 VTVRVNGGKA
-79 AAVTDLDGNF
+79 ATVTDLDGNF
-89 RLAARS
+89 SLNARP
-95 GDELELSYVGYKTL
+95 GDMLEISYVGYKTAN
-109 TVRAT
+109 VRAKS
-114 SAPMSITMEAD
+114 SAMNIQMEAD
-125 VASLDDVVVIGYGTV
+125 VTGLDDVVVIGYGTV
-140 KKRDLTGAVA
+140 KKRDLTGAVT
-150 TMKNEDIVIAP
+150 TMKNEDITIAP
-161 TGNVMEALQGKIA
+161 TGNVMEALQGKVA

-252 KRGNTGKVNVNFDA
+252 KRGQTGKVNINFDA

-289 SEAYAYINGTYPS
+289 SEAYAYKNGQYPA

-307 MGGNQAYVDA
+307 LGGNQAYIDA

-338 KYTLSVSGGTE
+338 KYSLSVTGGTE

-388 KIGLTSSINYS
+388 KMGVTSSINYS

-414 SFPLGQAYNDEGEI
+414 SFPLGQAYNEDGEI

-442 YIKNQYV
+442 YIENQYV
-449 NNTKATYINATGY
+449 NNTKMTYINATGY

-467 LKGLTL
+467 VKGLTL
-473 RSQLNTSISHS
+473 RTQLNTGISHQ
-484 RHGVY
+484 RRGLY
-489 WGAQA
+489 WGAEA

-513 NYNFNWENIIS
+513 NYNLNWENIIS
-524 YNVTVAKDHDF
+524 YNLTVARDHEF
-535 GITGVSSWQR
+535 GITGVSSWQHN
-545 KTTESLTADAGGQDL
+545 TTESLTADAGGQAL
-560 DVWTFWRMMSGS
+560 DVWTFWRMMSGTE
-572 DFRNESAYSQTQK
+572 FRNESGYSQSKK

-607 WDGVSFFSE
+607 WDGVSFFSK
-616 GNKWDTFPAG
+616 GNKWDSFPAG

-655 ITGNSGITQNLGVS
+655 ITGNSGITKNLGVS
-669 GTSAGNDEHG
+669 GTSAGNDEYG

-686 VGAYATQTSVYKY
+686 VGAYATQTQVYKY

-713 VQYLAPYGNASLGW
+713 VQYLSPYGNASLGW

-734 FGLDFSV
+734 FGIDFSV

-747 GSIDYFTT
+747 GSLDYFTT
-755 VTRGLLFKRTMPVT
+755 VTRGLLFNRTMPVT
-769 SGATGWGSPL
+769 SAATGWGSPL

-790 RGLEFTINSRNII
+790 QGFEFTINSRNIV
-803 TKDFRWT
+803 TKDFRWN
-810 TTLTGTWGKEKIE
+810 TTLTGTWGREKIE
-823 SLPDGD
+823 SLPSGD
-829 IIAENLFIGQ
+829 IIAENLFVGQ

-854 TDTPQE
+854 TNTPQSV
-860 ILDAYGVKPGW
+860 LDAYGVKPGW
-871 VKIETNDKDGDGG
+871 VMIETNDKDGDGG

-891 DRKIIGHENPNWILG
+891 DRKILGHQNPNWILG

-919 VYIMG
+919 VYVMG

-938 TAKSSITQNQISGI
+938 TAKSDITQNQISGI

-962 YFPRPGSGDEQTT
+962 YFPRPGTGDEQTT
-975 GITALRIFDGSFIKV
+975 GITALRIYDGSFIKI

-997 TLPQSWTRHAL
+997 TLPKSITRHAL
-1008 IERCRFYFT
+1008 IEKCRFYFT

-1043 PTYKQYVFGVNITF
+1043 PTYKQYVFGVNLTF

>member
-1 MERNERHH
+1 MKKSEKHYLR
-9 LSGSLT
+9 SGLT
-15 KVSVAVGLAALLCVP
+15 KATAAFGLSALLCVP
-30 SASLAADA
+30 VCSYAADA
-38 YSAGNAVPAQAVQQ
+38 QAKAVPAQAVQQ
-52 GQTVRGTVVDE
+52 GHTVKGKIVDE

-70 VTVKAKDGQ
+70 VTVRVNGGKA
-79 AAVTDLDGNF
+79 ATVTDLDGNF
-89 RLAARS
+89 SLNARP
-95 GDELELSYVGYKTL
+95 GDMLEISYVGYKTAN
-109 TVRAT
+109 VRAKS
-114 SAPMSITMEAD
+114 SAMNIQMEAD
-125 VASLDDVVVIGYGTV
+125 VTGLDDVVVIGYGTV
-140 KKRDLTGAVA
+140 KKRDLTGAVT
-150 TMKNEDIVIAP
+150 TMKNEDITIAP
-161 TGNVMEALQGKIA
+161 TGNVMEALQGKVA

-252 KRGNTGKVNVNFDA
+252 KRGQTGKVNINFDA

-289 SEAYAYINGTYPS
+289 SEAYAYKNGQYPA

-307 MGGNQAYVDA
+307 LGGNQAYIDA

-338 KYTLSVSGGTE
+338 KYSLSVTGGTE

-388 KIGLTSSINYS
+388 KMGVTSSINYS

-414 SFPLGQAYNDEGEI
+414 SFPLGQAYNEDGEI

-442 YIKNQYV
+442 YIENQYV
-449 NNTKATYINATGY
+449 NNTKMTYINATGY

-467 LKGLTL
+467 VKGLTL
-473 RSQLNTSISHS
+473 RTQLNTGISHQ
-484 RHGVY
+484 RRGLY
-489 WGAQA
+489 WGAEA

-513 NYNFNWENIIS
+513 NYNLNWENIIS
-524 YNVTVAKDHDF
+524 YNLTVARDHDF
-535 GITGVSSWQR
+535 GITGVSSWQHN
-545 KTTESLTADAGGQDL
+545 TTESLTADAGGQDL
-560 DVWTFWRMMSGS
+560 DVWTFWRMMSGTE
-572 DFRNESAYSQTQK
+572 FRNESGYSQSKK

-607 WDGVSFFSE
+607 WDGVSFFSK
-616 GNKWDTFPAG
+616 GNKWDSFPAG

-655 ITGNSGITQNLGVS
+655 ITGNSGITKNLGVS

-686 VGAYATQTSVYKY
+686 VGAYATQTQVYKY

-713 VQYLAPYGNASLGW
+713 VQYLSPYGNASLGW

-734 FGLDFSV
+734 FGIDFSV

-747 GSIDYFTT
+747 GSLDYFTT
-755 VTRGLLFKRTMPVT
+755 VTRGLLFNRTMPVT
-769 SGATGWGSPL
+769 SAATGWGSPL

-790 RGLEFTINSRNII
+790 QGFEFTINSRNIV
-803 TKDFRWT
+803 TKDFRWN
-810 TTLTGTWGKEKIE
+810 TTLTGTWGREKIE
-823 SLPDGD
+823 SLPSGD
-829 IIAENLFIGQ
+829 IIAENLFVGQ

-854 TDTPQE
+854 TNTPQSV
-860 ILDAYGVKPGW
+860 LDAYGVKPGW
-871 VKIETNDKDGDGG
+871 VMIETNDKDGDGG

-891 DRKIIGHENPNWILG
+891 DRKILGHQNPNWILG

-919 VYIMG
+919 VYVMG

-938 TAKSSITQNQISGI
+938 TAKSDITQNQISGI

-962 YFPRPGSGDEQTT
+962 YFPRPGTGDEQTT
-975 GITALRIFDGSFIKV
+975 GITALRIYDGSFIKI

-997 TLPQSWTRHAL
+997 TLPKSITRHAL
-1008 IERCRFYFT
+1008 IEKCRFYFT

-1043 PTYKQYVFGVNITF
+1043 PTYKQYVFGVNLTF

>member
-1 MERNERHH
+1 MKKSEKHYLR
-9 LSGSLT
+9 SGLT
-15 KVSVAVGLAALLCVP
+15 KATAAFGLSALLCVP
-30 SASLAADA
+30 VCSYAADA
-38 YSAGNAVPAQAVQQ
+38 QAKAVPAQAVQQ
-52 GQTVRGTVVDE
+52 GHTVKGKIVDE

-70 VTVKAKDGQ
+70 VTVRVNGGKA
-79 AAVTDLDGNF
+79 ATVTDLDGNF
-89 RLAARS
+89 SLNARP
-95 GDELELSYVGYKTL
+95 GDMLEISYVGYKTAN
-109 TVRAT
+109 VRAKS
-114 SAPMSITMEAD
+114 SAMNIQMEAD
-125 VASLDDVVVIGYGTV
+125 VTGLDDVVVIGYGTV
-140 KKRDLTGAVA
+140 KKRDLTGAVT
-150 TMKNEDIVIAP
+150 TMKNEDITIAP
-161 TGNVMEALQGKIA
+161 TGNVMEALQGKVA

-252 KRGNTGKVNVNFDA
+252 KRGQTGKVNINFDA

-289 SEAYAYINGTYPS
+289 SEAYAYKNGQYPA

-307 MGGNQAYVDA
+307 LGGNQAYIDA

-338 KYTLSVSGGTE
+338 KYSLSVTGGTE

-388 KIGLTSSINYS
+388 KMGVTSSINYS

-414 SFPLGQAYNDEGEI
+414 SFPLGQAYNEDGEI

-442 YIKNQYV
+442 YIENQYV
-449 NNTKATYINATGY
+449 NNTKMTYINATGY

-467 LKGLTL
+467 VKGLTL
-473 RSQLNTSISHS
+473 RTQLNTGISHQ
-484 RHGVY
+484 RRGLY
-489 WGAQA
+489 WGAEA

-499 TYAGTPAAQWNDID
+499 TYAGTPAAQWNNID
-513 NYNFNWENIIS
+513 NYNLNWENIIS
-524 YNVTVAKDHDF
+524 YNLTVARDHEF
-535 GITGVSSWQR
+535 GITGVSSWQHN
-545 KTTESLTADAGGQDL
+545 TTESLTADAGGQDL
-560 DVWTFWRMMSGS
+560 DVWTFWRMMSGTE
-572 DFRNESAYSQTQK
+572 FRNESGYSQTKK

-607 WDGVSFFSE
+607 WDGVSFFSK
-616 GNKWDTFPAG
+616 GNKWDSFPAG

-655 ITGNSGITQNLGVS
+655 ITGNSGITKNLGVS

-686 VGAYATQTSVYKY
+686 VGAYATQTQVYKY

-713 VQYLAPYGNASLGW
+713 VQYLSPYGNASLGW

-734 FGLDFSV
+734 FGIDFSV

-747 GSIDYFTT
+747 GSLDYFTT
-755 VTRGLLFKRTMPVT
+755 VTRGLLFNRTMPVT
-769 SGATGWGSPL
+769 SAATGWGSPL

-790 RGLEFTINSRNII
+790 QGFEFTINSRNIV
-803 TKDFRWT
+803 TKDFRWN
-810 TTLTGTWGKEKIE
+810 TTLTGTWGREKIE
-823 SLPDGD
+823 SLPSGD
-829 IIAENLFIGQ
+829 IIAENLFVGQ

-854 TDTPQE
+854 TNTPQSV
-860 ILDAYGVKPGW
+860 LDAYGVKPGW
-871 VKIETNDKDGDGG
+871 VMIETNDKDGDGG

-891 DRKIIGHENPNWILG
+891 DRKILGHQNPNWILG

-919 VYIMG
+919 VYVMG

-938 TAKSSITQNQISGI
+938 TAKSDITQNQISGI

-962 YFPRPGSGDEQTT
+962 YFPRPGTGDEQTT
-975 GITALRIFDGSFIKV
+975 GITALRIYDGSFIKI

-997 TLPQSWTRHAL
+997 TLPKSITRHAL
-1008 IERCRFYFT
+1008 IEKCRFYFT

-1043 PTYKQYVFGVNITF
+1043 PTYKQYVFGVNLTF

>member
-1 MERNERHH
+1 MKKSEKHYLR
-9 LSGSLT
+9 SGLT
-15 KVSVAVGLAALLCVP
+15 KATAAFGLSALLCVP
-30 SASLAADA
+30 VCSYAADA
-38 YSAGNAVPAQAVQQ
+38 QAKAVPAQAVQQ
-52 GQTVRGTVVDE
+52 GHTVKGKIVDE

-70 VTVKAKDGQ
+70 VTVRVNGGKA
-79 AAVTDLDGNF
+79 ATVTDLDGNF
-89 RLAARS
+89 SLNARP
-95 GDELELSYVGYKTL
+95 GDMLEISYVGYKTAN
-109 TVRAT
+109 VRAKS
-114 SAPMSITMEAD
+114 SAMNIQMEAD
-125 VASLDDVVVIGYGTV
+125 VTGLDDVVVIGYGTV
-140 KKRDLTGAVA
+140 KKRDLTGAVT
-150 TMKNEDIVIAP
+150 TMKNEDITIAP
-161 TGNVMEALQGKIA
+161 TGNVMEALQGKVA

-252 KRGNTGKVNVNFDA
+252 KRGQTGKVNINFDA

-289 SEAYAYINGTYPS
+289 SEAYAYKNGQYPA

-307 MGGNQAYVDA
+307 LGGNQAYIDA

-338 KYTLSVSGGTE
+338 KYSLSVTGGTE

-388 KIGLTSSINYS
+388 KMGVTSSINYS

-414 SFPLGQAYNDEGEI
+414 SFPLGQAYNEDGEI

-442 YIKNQYV
+442 YIENQYV
-449 NNTKATYINATGY
+449 NNTKMTYINATGY

-467 LKGLTL
+467 VKGLTL
-473 RSQLNTSISHS
+473 RTQLNTGISHQ
-484 RHGVY
+484 RRGLY
-489 WGAQA
+489 WGAEA

-513 NYNFNWENIIS
+513 NYNLNWENIIS
-524 YNVTVAKDHDF
+524 YNLTVARDHDF
-535 GITGVSSWQR
+535 GITGVSSWQHN
-545 KTTESLTADAGGQDL
+545 TTESITADAGGQDL
-560 DVWTFWRMMSGS
+560 DVWTFWRMMSGTE
-572 DFRNESAYSQTQK
+572 FRNESGYSQTKK

-607 WDGVSFFSE
+607 WDGVSFFSK
-616 GNKWDTFPAG
+616 GNKWDSFPAG

-655 ITGNSGITQNLGVS
+655 ITGNSGITKNLGVS

-686 VGAYATQTSVYKY
+686 VGAYATQTQVYKY

-713 VQYLAPYGNASLGW
+713 VQYLSPYGNASLGW

-734 FGLDFSV
+734 FGIDFSV

-747 GSIDYFTT
+747 GSLDYFTT
-755 VTRGLLFKRTMPVT
+755 VTRGLLFNRTMPVT
-769 SGATGWGSPL
+769 SAATGWGSPL

-790 RGLEFTINSRNII
+790 QGFEFTINSRNIV
-803 TKDFRWT
+803 TKDFRWN
-810 TTLTGTWGKEKIE
+810 TTLTGTWGREKIE
-823 SLPDGD
+823 SLPSGD
-829 IIAENLFIGQ
+829 IIAENLFVGQ

-854 TDTPQE
+854 TNTPQSV
-860 ILDAYGVKPGW
+860 LDAYGVKPGW
-871 VKIETNDKDGDGG
+871 VMIETNDKDGDGG

-891 DRKIIGHENPNWILG
+891 DRKILGHQNPNWILG

-919 VYIMG
+919 VYVMG

-938 TAKSSITQNQISGI
+938 TAKSDITQNQISGI

-962 YFPRPGSGDEQTT
+962 YFPRPGTGDEQTT
-975 GITALRIFDGSFIKV
+975 GITALRIYDGSFIKI

-997 TLPQSWTRHAL
+997 TLPKSITRHAL
-1008 IERCRFYFT
+1008 IEKCRFYFT

-1043 PTYKQYVFGVNITF
+1043 PTYKQYVFGVNLTF

>member
-1 MERNERHH
+1 MKKSEKHYLR
-9 LSGSLT
+9 SGLT
-15 KVSVAVGLAALLCVP
+15 KATAAFGLSALLCVP
-30 SASLAADA
+30 VCSFAADA
-38 YSAGNAVPAQAVQQ
+38 QAKAVPAQAVQQ
-52 GQTVRGTVVDE
+52 GHTVKGKIVDE

-70 VTVKAKDGQ
+70 VTVRVNGGKA
-79 AAVTDLDGNF
+79 ATVTDLDGNF
-89 RLAARS
+89 SLNARP
-95 GDELELSYVGYKTL
+95 GDMLEISYVGYKTAN
-109 TVRAT
+109 VRAKS
-114 SAPMSITMEAD
+114 SAMNIQMEAD
-125 VASLDDVVVIGYGTV
+125 VTGLDDVVVIGYGTV
-140 KKRDLTGAVA
+140 KKRDLTGAVT
-150 TMKNEDIVIAP
+150 TMKNEDITIAP
-161 TGNVMEALQGKIA
+161 TGNVMEALQGKVA

-252 KRGNTGKVNVNFDA
+252 KRGQTGKVNINFDA

-289 SEAYAYINGTYPS
+289 SEAYAYKNGQYPA

-307 MGGNQAYVDA
+307 LNGNQAYIDA

-338 KYTLSVSGGTE
+338 KYSLSVTGGTE

-388 KIGLTSSINYS
+388 KMGVTSSINYS

-414 SFPLGQAYNDEGEI
+414 SFPLGQAYNEDGEI

-442 YIKNQYV
+442 YIENQYV
-449 NNTKATYINATGY
+449 NNTKMTYINATGY

-467 LKGLTL
+467 VKGLTL
-473 RSQLNTSISHS
+473 RTQLNTGISHQ
-484 RHGVY
+484 RRGLY
-489 WGAQA
+489 WGAEA

-499 TYAGTPAAQWNDID
+499 TYAGTPAAQWNGID
-513 NYNFNWENIIS
+513 NYNLNWENIIS
-524 YNVTVAKDHDF
+524 YNLTVARDHDF
-535 GITGVSSWQR
+535 GITGVSSWQHN
-545 KTTESLTADAGGQDL
+545 TTESITADAGGQDL
-560 DVWTFWRMMSGS
+560 DVWTFWRMMSGTE
-572 DFRNESAYSQTQK
+572 FRNESGYSQTKK

-607 WDGVSFFSE
+607 WDGVSFFSK
-616 GNKWDTFPAG
+616 GNKWDSFPAG

-655 ITGNSGITQNLGVS
+655 ITGNSGITKNLGVS

-686 VGAYATQTSVYKY
+686 VGAYATQTQVYKY

-713 VQYLAPYGNASLGW
+713 VQYLSPYGNASLGW

-734 FGLDFSV
+734 FGIDFSV

-747 GSIDYFTT
+747 GSLDYFTT
-755 VTRGLLFKRTMPVT
+755 VTRGLLFNRTMPVT
-769 SGATGWGSPL
+769 SAATGWGSPL

-790 RGLEFTINSRNII
+790 QGFEFTINSRNIV
-803 TKDFRWT
+803 TKDFRWN
-810 TTLTGTWGKEKIE
+810 TTLTGTWGREKIE
-823 SLPDGD
+823 SLPSGD
-829 IIAENLFIGQ
+829 IIAENLFVGQ

-854 TDTPQE
+854 TNTPQSV
-860 ILDAYGVKPGW
+860 LDAYGVKPGW
-871 VKIETNDKDGDGG
+871 VMIETNDKDGDGG

-891 DRKIIGHENPNWILG
+891 DRKILGHQNPNWILG

-919 VYIMG
+919 VYVMG

-938 TAKSSITQNQISGI
+938 TAKSDITQNQISGI

-962 YFPRPGSGDEQTT
+962 YFPRPGTGDEQTT
-975 GITALRIFDGSFIKV
+975 GITALRIYDGSFIKI

-997 TLPQSWTRHAL
+997 TLPKSITRHAL
-1008 IERCRFYFT
+1008 IEKCRFYFT

-1043 PTYKQYVFGVNITF
+1043 PTYKQYVFGVNLTF

>member
-1 MERNERHH
+1 MKKSEKHYLR
-9 LSGSLT
+9 SGLT
-15 KVSVAVGLAALLCVP
+15 KATAAFGLSALLCVP
-30 SASLAADA
+30 VCSYAADA
-38 YSAGNAVPAQAVQQ
+38 QAKAVPAQAVQQ
-52 GQTVRGTVVDE
+52 GHTVKGKIVDE

-70 VTVKAKDGQ
+70 VTVRVNGGKA
-79 AAVTDLDGNF
+79 ATVTDLDGNF
-89 RLAARS
+89 SLNARP
-95 GDELELSYVGYKTL
+95 GDMLEISYVGYKTAN
-109 TVRAT
+109 VRAKS
-114 SAPMSITMEAD
+114 SAMNIQMEAD
-125 VASLDDVVVIGYGTV
+125 VTGLDDVVVIGYGTV
-140 KKRDLTGAVA
+140 KKRDLTGAVT
-150 TMKNEDIVIAP
+150 TMKNEDITIAP
-161 TGNVMEALQGKIA
+161 TGNVMEALQGKVA

-252 KRGNTGKVNVNFDA
+252 KRGQTGKVNINFDA

-289 SEAYAYINGTYPS
+289 SEAYAYKNGQYPA

-307 MGGNQAYVDA
+307 LNGNQAYIDA

-338 KYTLSVSGGTE
+338 KYSLSVTGGTE

-388 KIGLTSSINYS
+388 KMGVTSSINYS

-414 SFPLGQAYNDEGEI
+414 SFPLGQAYNEDGEI

-442 YIKNQYV
+442 YIENQYV
-449 NNTKATYINATGY
+449 NNTKMTYINATGY

-467 LKGLTL
+467 VKGLTL
-473 RSQLNTSISHS
+473 RTQLNTGISHQ
-484 RHGVY
+484 RRGLY
-489 WGAQA
+489 WGAEA

-513 NYNFNWENIIS
+513 NYNLNWENIIS
-524 YNVTVAKDHDF
+524 YNLTVARDHDF
-535 GITGVSSWQR
+535 GITGVSSWQHN
-545 KTTESLTADAGGQDL
+545 TTESLTADAGGQDL
-560 DVWTFWRMMSGS
+560 DVWTFWRMMSGTE
-572 DFRNESAYSQTQK
+572 FRNESGYSQTKK

-607 WDGVSFFSE
+607 WDGVSFFSK
-616 GNKWDTFPAG
+616 GNKWDSFPAG

-655 ITGNSGITQNLGVS
+655 ITGNSGITKNLGVS

-686 VGAYATQTSVYKY
+686 VGAYATQTQVYKY

-713 VQYLAPYGNASLGW
+713 VQYLSPYGNASLGW

-734 FGLDFSV
+734 FGIDFSV

-747 GSIDYFTT
+747 GSLDYFTT
-755 VTRGLLFKRTMPVT
+755 VTRGLLFNRTMPVT
-769 SGATGWGSPL
+769 SAATGWGSPL

-790 RGLEFTINSRNII
+790 QGFEFTINSRNIV
-803 TKDFRWT
+803 TKDFRWN
-810 TTLTGTWGKEKIE
+810 TTLTGTWGREKIE
-823 SLPDGD
+823 SLPSGD
-829 IIAENLFIGQ
+829 IIAENLFVGQ

-854 TDTPQE
+854 TNTPQSV
-860 ILDAYGVKPGW
+860 LDAYGVKPGW
-871 VKIETNDKDGDGG
+871 VMIETNDKDGDGG

-891 DRKIIGHENPNWILG
+891 DRKILGHQNPNWILG

-919 VYIMG
+919 VYVMG

-938 TAKSSITQNQISGI
+938 TAKSDITQNQISGI

-962 YFPRPGSGDEQTT
+962 YFPRPGTGDEQTT
-975 GITALRIFDGSFIKV
+975 GITALRIYDGSFIKI

-997 TLPQSWTRHAL
+997 TLPKSITRHAL
-1008 IERCRFYFT
+1008 IEKCRFYFT

-1043 PTYKQYVFGVNITF
+1043 PTYKQYVFGVNLTF

>member
-1 MERNERHH
+1 MKKSEKHYLR
-9 LSGSLT
+9 SGLT
-15 KVSVAVGLAALLCVP
+15 KATAAFGLSALLCVP
-30 SASLAADA
+30 VCSFAADA
-38 YSAGNAVPAQAVQQ
+38 QAKAVPAQAVQQ
-52 GQTVRGTVVDE
+52 GHTVKGKIVDE

-70 VTVKAKDGQ
+70 VTVRVNGGKA
-79 AAVTDLDGNF
+79 ATVTDLDGNF
-89 RLAARS
+89 SLNARP
-95 GDELELSYVGYKTL
+95 GDMLEISYVGYKTAN
-109 TVRAT
+109 VRAKS
-114 SAPMSITMEAD
+114 SAMNIQMEAD
-125 VASLDDVVVIGYGTV
+125 VTGLDDVVVIGYGTV
-140 KKRDLTGAVA
+140 KKRDLTGAVT
-150 TMKNEDIVIAP
+150 TMKNEDITIAP
-161 TGNVMEALQGKIA
+161 TGNVMEALQGKVA

-252 KRGNTGKVNVNFDA
+252 KRGQTGKVNINFDA

-289 SEAYAYINGTYPS
+289 SEAYAYKNGQYPA

-307 MGGNQAYVDA
+307 LGGNQAYIDA

-338 KYTLSVSGGTE
+338 KYSLSVTGGTE

-388 KIGLTSSINYS
+388 KMGVTSSINYS

-414 SFPLGQAYNDEGEI
+414 SFPLGQAYNEDGEI

-442 YIKNQYV
+442 YIENQYV
-449 NNTKATYINATGY
+449 NNTKMTYINATGY

-467 LKGLTL
+467 VKGLTL
-473 RSQLNTSISHS
+473 RTQLNTGISHQ
-484 RHGVY
+484 RRGLY
-489 WGAQA
+489 WGAEA

-513 NYNFNWENIIS
+513 NYNLNWENIIS
-524 YNVTVAKDHDF
+524 YNLTVARDHEF
-535 GITGVSSWQR
+535 GITGVSSWQHN
-545 KTTESLTADAGGQDL
+545 TTESLTADAGGQDL
-560 DVWTFWRMMSGS
+560 DVWTFWRMMSGTE
-572 DFRNESAYSQTQK
+572 FRNESGYSQSKK

-607 WDGVSFFSE
+607 WDGVSFFSK
-616 GNKWDTFPAG
+616 GNKWDSFPAG

-655 ITGNSGITQNLGVS
+655 ITGNSGITKNLGVS

-686 VGAYATQTSVYKY
+686 VGAYATQTQVYKY

-713 VQYLAPYGNASLGW
+713 VQYLSPYGNASLGW

-734 FGLDFSV
+734 FGIDFSV

-747 GSIDYFTT
+747 GSLDYFTT
-755 VTRGLLFKRTMPVT
+755 VTRGLLFNRTMPVT
-769 SGATGWGSPL
+769 SAATGWGSPL

-790 RGLEFTINSRNII
+790 QGFEFTINSRNIV
-803 TKDFRWT
+803 TKDFRWN
-810 TTLTGTWGKEKIE
+810 TTLTGTWGREKIE
-823 SLPDGD
+823 SLPSGD
-829 IIAENLFIGQ
+829 IIAENLFVGQ

-854 TDTPQE
+854 TNTPQSV
-860 ILDAYGVKPGW
+860 LDAYGVKPGW
-871 VKIETNDKDGDGG
+871 VMIETNDKDGDGG

-891 DRKIIGHENPNWILG
+891 DRKILGHQNPNWILG

-919 VYIMG
+919 VYVMG

-938 TAKSSITQNQISGI
+938 TAKSDITQNQISGI
-952 DYWTEDNQGA
+952 DYWTEDNPSST
-962 YFPRPGSGDEQTT
+962 YPSYSYNNSRF
-975 GITALRIFDGSFIKV
+975 TALQDYTFIRLQDL
-990 KNITLGY
+990 NLSY
-997 TLPQSWTRHAL
+997 TFSKKL
-1008 IERCRFYFT
+1008 IGKIGLEGLRVYVSASNLFCWAPFWEF
-1017 AYNPWIFAMDSMLD
+1017 S
-1031 GTDPEMGGSDVF
+1031 DPEVRSYSAAQLPRSV
-1043 PTYKQYVFGVNITF
+1043 TFGLNIKF

>member
-1 MERNERHH
+1 MKKSEKHYLR
-9 LSGSLT
+9 SGLT
-15 KVSVAVGLAALLCVP
+15 KATAAFGLSALLCVP
-30 SASLAADA
+30 VCSYAADA
-38 YSAGNAVPAQAVQQ
+38 QAKAVPAQAVQQ
-52 GQTVRGTVVDE
+52 GHTVKGKIVDE

-70 VTVKAKDGQ
+70 VTVRVNGGKA
-79 AAVTDLDGNF
+79 ATVTDLDGNF
-89 RLAARS
+89 SLNARP
-95 GDELELSYVGYKTL
+95 GDMLEISYVGYKTAN
-109 TVRAT
+109 VRAKS
-114 SAPMSITMEAD
+114 SAMNIQMEAD
-125 VASLDDVVVIGYGTV
+125 VTGLDDVVVIGYGTV
-140 KKRDLTGAVA
+140 KKRDLTGAVT
-150 TMKNEDIVIAP
+150 TMKNEDITIAP
-161 TGNVMEALQGKIA
+161 TGNVMEALQGKVA

-252 KRGNTGKVNVNFDA
+252 KRGQTGKVNINFDA

-289 SEAYAYINGTYPS
+289 SEAYAYKNGQYPA

-307 MGGNQAYVDA
+307 LNGNQAYIDA

-338 KYTLSVSGGTE
+338 KYSLSVTGGTE

-388 KIGLTSSINYS
+388 KMGVTSSINYS

-414 SFPLGQAYNDEGEI
+414 SFPLGQAYNEDGEI

-442 YIKNQYV
+442 YIENQYV
-449 NNTKATYINATGY
+449 NNTKMTYINATGY

-467 LKGLTL
+467 VKGLTL
-473 RSQLNTSISHS
+473 RTQLNTGISHQ
-484 RHGVY
+484 RRGLY
-489 WGAQA
+489 WGAEA

-513 NYNFNWENIIS
+513 NYNLNWENIIS
-524 YNVTVAKDHDF
+524 YNLTVARDHDF
-535 GITGVSSWQR
+535 GITGVSSWQHN
-545 KTTESLTADAGGQDL
+545 TTESLTADAGGQDL
-560 DVWTFWRMMSGS
+560 DVWTFWRMMSGTE
-572 DFRNESAYSQTQK
+572 FRNESGYSQSKK

-607 WDGVSFFSE
+607 WDGVSFFSK
-616 GNKWDTFPAG
+616 GNKWDSFPAG

-655 ITGNSGITQNLGVS
+655 ITGNSGITKNLGVS

-686 VGAYATQTSVYKY
+686 VGAYATQTQVYKY

-713 VQYLAPYGNASLGW
+713 VQYLSPYGNASLGW

-734 FGLDFSV
+734 FGIDFSV

-747 GSIDYFTT
+747 GSLDYFTT
-755 VTRGLLFKRTMPVT
+755 VTRGLLFNRTMPVT
-769 SGATGWGSPL
+769 SAATGWGSPL

-790 RGLEFTINSRNII
+790 QGFEFTINSRNIV
-803 TKDFRWT
+803 TKDFRWN
-810 TTLTGTWGKEKIE
+810 TTLTGTWGREKIE
-823 SLPDGD
+823 SLPSGD
-829 IIAENLFIGQ
+829 IIAENLFVGQ

-854 TDTPQE
+854 TNTPQSV
-860 ILDAYGVKPGW
+860 LDAYGVKPGW
-871 VKIETNDKDGDGG
+871 VMIETNDKDGDGG

-891 DRKIIGHENPNWILG
+891 DRKILGHQNPNWILG

-919 VYIMG
+919 VYVMG

-938 TAKSSITQNQISGI
+938 TAKSDITQNQISGI

-962 YFPRPGSGDEQTT
+962 YFPRPGTGDEQTT
-975 GITALRIFDGSFIKV
+975 GITALRIYDGSFIKI

-997 TLPQSWTRHAL
+997 TLPKSITRHAL
-1008 IERCRFYFT
+1008 IEKCRFYFT

-1043 PTYKQYVFGVNITF
+1043 PTYKQYVFGVNLTF

>member
-1 MERNERHH
+1 MKKSEKHYLR
-9 LSGSLT
+9 SGLT
-15 KVSVAVGLAALLCVP
+15 KATAAFGLSALLCVP
-30 SASLAADA
+30 VCSFAADA
-38 YSAGNAVPAQAVQQ
+38 QAKAVPAQAVQQ
-52 GQTVRGTVVDE
+52 GHTVKGKIVDE

-70 VTVKAKDGQ
+70 VTVRVNGGKA
-79 AAVTDLDGNF
+79 ATVTDLDGNF
-89 RLAARS
+89 SLNARP
-95 GDELELSYVGYKTL
+95 GDMLEISYVGYKTAN
-109 TVRAT
+109 VRAKS
-114 SAPMSITMEAD
+114 SAMNIQMEAD
-125 VASLDDVVVIGYGTV
+125 VTGLDDVVVIGYGTV
-140 KKRDLTGAVA
+140 KKRDLTGAVT
-150 TMKNEDIVIAP
+150 TMKNEDITIAP
-161 TGNVMEALQGKIA
+161 TGNVMEALQGKVA

-252 KRGNTGKVNVNFDA
+252 KRGQTGKVNINFDA

-289 SEAYAYINGTYPS
+289 SEAYAYKNGQYPA

-307 MGGNQAYVDA
+307 LNGNQAYIDA

-338 KYTLSVSGGTE
+338 KYSLSVTGGTE

-388 KIGLTSSINYS
+388 KMGVTSSINYS

-414 SFPLGQAYNDEGEI
+414 SFPLGQAYNEDGEI

-442 YIKNQYV
+442 YIENQYV
-449 NNTKATYINATGY
+449 NNTKMTYINATGY

-467 LKGLTL
+467 VKGLTL
-473 RSQLNTSISHS
+473 RTQLNTGISHQ
-484 RHGVY
+484 RRGLY
-489 WGAQA
+489 WGAEA

-499 TYAGTPAAQWNDID
+499 TYAGTPAAQWNGID
-513 NYNFNWENIIS
+513 NYNLNWENIIS
-524 YNVTVAKDHDF
+524 YNLTVARDHDF
-535 GITGVSSWQR
+535 GITGVSSWQHN
-545 KTTESLTADAGGQDL
+545 TTESLTADAGGQDL
-560 DVWTFWRMMSGS
+560 DVWTFWRMMSGTE
-572 DFRNESAYSQTQK
+572 FRNESGYSQTKK

-607 WDGVSFFSE
+607 WDGVSFFSK
-616 GNKWDTFPAG
+616 GNKWDSFPAG

-655 ITGNSGITQNLGVS
+655 ITGNSGITKNLGVS

-686 VGAYATQTSVYKY
+686 VGAYATQTQVYKY

-713 VQYLAPYGNASLGW
+713 VQYLSPYGNASLGW

-734 FGLDFSV
+734 FGIDFSV

-747 GSIDYFTT
+747 GSLDYFTT
-755 VTRGLLFKRTMPVT
+755 VTRGLLFNRTMPVT
-769 SGATGWGSPL
+769 SAATGWGSPL

-790 RGLEFTINSRNII
+790 QGFEFTINSRNIV
-803 TKDFRWT
+803 TKDFRWN
-810 TTLTGTWGKEKIE
+810 TTLTGTWGREKIE
-823 SLPDGD
+823 SLPSGD
-829 IIAENLFIGQ
+829 IIAENLFVGQ

-854 TDTPQE
+854 TNTPQSV
-860 ILDAYGVKPGW
+860 LDAYGVKPGW
-871 VKIETNDKDGDGG
+871 VMIETNDKDGDGG

-891 DRKIIGHENPNWILG
+891 DRKILGHQNPNWILG

-913 KGFDLT
+913 KGLDLS
-919 VYIMG
+919 VYVMG

-938 TAKSSITQNQISGI
+938 TAKSDITQNQISGI

-962 YFPRPGSGDEQTT
+962 YFPRPGTGDEQTT
-975 GITALRIFDGSFIKV
+975 GITALRIYDGSFIKI

-997 TLPQSWTRHAL
+997 TLPKSITRHAL
-1008 IERCRFYFT
+1008 IEKCRFYFT

-1043 PTYKQYVFGVNITF
+1043 PTYKQYVFGVNLTF

>member
-1 MERNERHH
+1 MKKSEKHYLR
-9 LSGSLT
+9 SGLT
-15 KVSVAVGLAALLCVP
+15 KATAAFGLSALLCVP
-30 SASLAADA
+30 VCSYAADA
-38 YSAGNAVPAQAVQQ
+38 QAKAVPAQAVQQ
-52 GQTVRGTVVDE
+52 GHTVKGKIVDE

-70 VTVKAKDGQ
+70 VTVRVNGGKA
-79 AAVTDLDGNF
+79 ATVTDLDGNF
-89 RLAARS
+89 SLNARP
-95 GDELELSYVGYKTL
+95 GDMLEISYVGYKTAN
-109 TVRAT
+109 VRAKS
-114 SAPMSITMEAD
+114 SAMNIQMEAD
-125 VASLDDVVVIGYGTV
+125 VTGLDDVVVIGYGTV
-140 KKRDLTGAVA
+140 KKRDLTGAVT
-150 TMKNEDIVIAP
+150 TMKNEDITIAP
-161 TGNVMEALQGKIA
+161 TGNVMEALQGKVA

-252 KRGNTGKVNVNFDA
+252 KRGQTGKVNINFDA

-289 SEAYAYINGTYPS
+289 SEAYAYKNGQYPA

-307 MGGNQAYVDA
+307 LGGNQAYIDA

-338 KYTLSVSGGTE
+338 KYSLSVTGGTE

-388 KIGLTSSINYS
+388 KMGVTSSINYS

-414 SFPLGQAYNDEGEI
+414 SFPLGQAYNEDGEI

-442 YIKNQYV
+442 YIENQYV
-449 NNTKATYINATGY
+449 NNTKMTYINATGY

-467 LKGLTL
+467 VKGLTL
-473 RSQLNTSISHS
+473 RTQLNTGISHQ
-484 RHGVY
+484 RRGLY
-489 WGAQA
+489 WGAEA

-513 NYNFNWENIIS
+513 NYNLNWENIIS
-524 YNVTVAKDHDF
+524 YNLTVARDHEF
-535 GITGVSSWQR
+535 GITGVSSWQHN
-545 KTTESLTADAGGQDL
+545 TTESITADAGGQDL
-560 DVWTFWRMMSGS
+560 DVWTFWRMMSGTE
-572 DFRNESAYSQTQK
+572 FRNESGYSQTKK

-607 WDGVSFFSE
+607 WDGVSFFSK
-616 GNKWDTFPAG
+616 GNKWDSFPAG

-655 ITGNSGITQNLGVS
+655 ITGNSGITKNLGVS

-686 VGAYATQTSVYKY
+686 VGAYATQTQVYKY

-713 VQYLAPYGNASLGW
+713 VQYLSPYGNASLGW

-734 FGLDFSV
+734 FGIDFSV

-747 GSIDYFTT
+747 GSLDYFTT
-755 VTRGLLFKRTMPVT
+755 VTRGLLFNRTMPVT
-769 SGATGWGSPL
+769 SAATGWGSPL

-790 RGLEFTINSRNII
+790 QGFEFTINSRNIV
-803 TKDFRWT
+803 TKDFRWN
-810 TTLTGTWGKEKIE
+810 TTLTGTWGREKIE
-823 SLPDGD
+823 SLPSGD
-829 IIAENLFIGQ
+829 IIAENLFVGQ

-854 TDTPQE
+854 TNTPQSV
-860 ILDAYGVKPGW
+860 LDAYGVKPGW
-871 VKIETNDKDGDGG
+871 VMIETNDKDGDGG

-891 DRKIIGHENPNWILG
+891 DRKILGHQNPNWILG

-919 VYIMG
+919 VYVMG

-938 TAKSSITQNQISGI
+938 TAKSDITQNQISGI

-962 YFPRPGSGDEQTT
+962 YFPRPGTGDEQTT
-975 GITALRIFDGSFIKV
+975 GITALRIYDGSFIKI

-997 TLPQSWTRHAL
+997 TLPKSITRHAL
-1008 IERCRFYFT
+1008 IEKCRFYFT

-1043 PTYKQYVFGVNITF
+1043 PTYKQYVFGVNLTF

>member
-1 MERNERHH
+1 MKKSEKHYLR
-9 LSGSLT
+9 SGLT
-15 KVSVAVGLAALLCVP
+15 KATAAFGLSALLCVP
-30 SASLAADA
+30 VCSFAADA
-38 YSAGNAVPAQAVQQ
+38 QAKAVPAQAVQQ
-52 GQTVRGTVVDE
+52 GHTVKGKIVDE

-70 VTVKAKDGQ
+70 VTVRVNGGKA
-79 AAVTDLDGNF
+79 ATVTDLDGNF
-89 RLAARS
+89 SLNARP
-95 GDELELSYVGYKTL
+95 GDMLEISYVGYKTAN
-109 TVRAT
+109 VRAKS
-114 SAPMSITMEAD
+114 SAMNIQMEAD
-125 VASLDDVVVIGYGTV
+125 VTGLDDVVVIGYGTV
-140 KKRDLTGAVA
+140 KKRDLTGAVT
-150 TMKNEDIVIAP
+150 TMKNEDITIAP
-161 TGNVMEALQGKIA
+161 TGNVMEALQGKVA

-252 KRGNTGKVNVNFDA
+252 KRGQTGKVNINFDA

-289 SEAYAYINGTYPS
+289 SEAYAYKNGQYPA

-307 MGGNQAYVDA
+307 LNGNQAYIDA

-338 KYTLSVSGGTE
+338 KYSLSVTGGTE

-388 KIGLTSSINYS
+388 KMGVTSSINYS

-414 SFPLGQAYNDEGEI
+414 SFPLGQAYNEDGEI

-442 YIKNQYV
+442 YIENQYV
-449 NNTKATYINATGY
+449 NNTKMTYINATGY

-467 LKGLTL
+467 VKGLTL
-473 RSQLNTSISHS
+473 RTQLNTGISHQ
-484 RHGVY
+484 RRGLY
-489 WGAQA
+489 WGAEA

-513 NYNFNWENIIS
+513 NYNLNWENIIS
-524 YNVTVAKDHDF
+524 YNLTVARDHDF
-535 GITGVSSWQR
+535 GITGVSSWQHN
-545 KTTESLTADAGGQDL
+545 TTESLTADAGGQDL
-560 DVWTFWRMMSGS
+560 DVWTFWRMMSGTE
-572 DFRNESAYSQTQK
+572 FRNESGYSQSKK
-585 MSYAV
+585 MSYAL

-607 WDGVSFFSE
+607 WDGVSFFSK
-616 GNKWDTFPAG
+616 GNKWDSFPAG

-655 ITGNSGITQNLGVS
+655 ITGNSGITKNLGVS

-686 VGAYATQTSVYKY
+686 VGAYATQTQVYKY

-713 VQYLAPYGNASLGW
+713 VQYLSPYGNASLGW

-734 FGLDFSV
+734 FGIDFSV

-747 GSIDYFTT
+747 GSLDYFTT
-755 VTRGLLFKRTMPVT
+755 VTRGLLFNRTMPVT
-769 SGATGWGSPL
+769 SAATGWGSPL

-790 RGLEFTINSRNII
+790 QGFEFTINSRNIV
-803 TKDFRWT
+803 TKDFRWN
-810 TTLTGTWGKEKIE
+810 TTLTGTWGREKIE
-823 SLPDGD
+823 SLPSGD
-829 IIAENLFIGQ
+829 IIAENLFVGQ

-854 TDTPQE
+854 TNTPQSV
-860 ILDAYGVKPGW
+860 LDAYGVKPGW
-871 VKIETNDKDGDGG
+871 VMIETNDKDGDGG

-891 DRKIIGHENPNWILG
+891 DRKILGHQNPNWILG

-919 VYIMG
+919 VYVMG

-938 TAKSSITQNQISGI
+938 TAKSDITQNQISGI

-962 YFPRPGSGDEQTT
+962 YFPRPGTGDEQTT
-975 GITALRIFDGSFIKV
+975 GITALRIYDGSFIKI

-997 TLPQSWTRHAL
+997 TLPKSITRHAL
-1008 IERCRFYFT
+1008 IEKCRFYFT

-1043 PTYKQYVFGVNITF
+1043 PTYKQYVFGVNLTF

>member
-1 MERNERHH
+1 MKKSEKHYLR
-9 LSGSLT
+9 SGLT
-15 KVSVAVGLAALLCVP
+15 KATAAFGLSALLCVP
-30 SASLAADA
+30 VCSFAADA
-38 YSAGNAVPAQAVQQ
+38 QAKAVPAQAVQQ
-52 GQTVRGTVVDE
+52 GHTVKGKIVDE

-70 VTVKAKDGQ
+70 VTVRVNGGKA
-79 AAVTDLDGNF
+79 ATVTDLDGNF
-89 RLAARS
+89 SLNARP
-95 GDELELSYVGYKTL
+95 GDMLEISYVGYKTAN
-109 TVRAT
+109 VRAKS
-114 SAPMSITMEAD
+114 SAMNIQMEAD
-125 VASLDDVVVIGYGTV
+125 VTGLDDVVVIGYGTV
-140 KKRDLTGAVA
+140 KKRDLTGAVT
-150 TMKNEDIVIAP
+150 TMKNEDITIAP
-161 TGNVMEALQGKIA
+161 TGNVMEALQGKVA

-252 KRGNTGKVNVNFDA
+252 KRGQTGKVNINFDA

-289 SEAYAYINGTYPS
+289 SEAYAYKNGQYPA

-307 MGGNQAYVDA
+307 LGGNQAYIDA

-338 KYTLSVSGGTE
+338 KYSLSVTGGTE

-388 KIGLTSSINYS
+388 KMGVTSSINYS

-414 SFPLGQAYNDEGEI
+414 SFPLGQAYNEDGEI

-442 YIKNQYV
+442 YIENQYV
-449 NNTKATYINATGY
+449 NNTKMTYINATGY

-467 LKGLTL
+467 VKGLTL
-473 RSQLNTSISHS
+473 RTQLNTGISHQ
-484 RHGVY
+484 RRGLY
-489 WGAQA
+489 WGAEA

-513 NYNFNWENIIS
+513 NYNLNWENIIS
-524 YNVTVAKDHDF
+524 YNLTVARDHEF
-535 GITGVSSWQR
+535 GITGVSSWQHN
-545 KTTESLTADAGGQDL
+545 TTESLTADAGGQDL
-560 DVWTFWRMMSGS
+560 DVWTFWRMMSGTE
-572 DFRNESAYSQTQK
+572 FRNESGYSQTKK

-607 WDGVSFFSE
+607 WDGVSFFSK
-616 GNKWDTFPAG
+616 GNKWDSFPAG

-655 ITGNSGITQNLGVS
+655 ITGNSGITKNLGVS

-686 VGAYATQTSVYKY
+686 VGAYATQTQVYKY

-713 VQYLAPYGNASLGW
+713 VQYLSPYGNASLGW

-734 FGLDFSV
+734 FGIDFSV

-747 GSIDYFTT
+747 GSLDYFTT
-755 VTRGLLFKRTMPVT
+755 VTRGLLFNRTMPVT
-769 SGATGWGSPL
+769 SAATGWGSPL

-790 RGLEFTINSRNII
+790 QGFEFTINSRNIV
-803 TKDFRWT
+803 TKDFRWN
-810 TTLTGTWGKEKIE
+810 TTLTGTWGREKIE
-823 SLPDGD
+823 SLPSGD
-829 IIAENLFIGQ
+829 IIAENLFVGQ

-854 TDTPQE
+854 TNTPQSV
-860 ILDAYGVKPGW
+860 LDAYGVKPGW
-871 VKIETNDKDGDGG
+871 VMIETNDKDGDGG

-891 DRKIIGHENPNWILG
+891 DRKILGHQNPNWILG

-919 VYIMG
+919 VYVMG

-938 TAKSSITQNQISGI
+938 TAKSDITQNQISGI

-962 YFPRPGSGDEQTT
+962 YFPRPGTGDEQTT
-975 GITALRIFDGSFIKV
+975 GITALRIYDGSFIKI

-997 TLPQSWTRHAL
+997 TLPKSITRHAL
-1008 IERCRFYFT
+1008 IEKCRFYFT

-1043 PTYKQYVFGVNITF
+1043 PTYKQYVFGVNLTF

>member
-1 MERNERHH
+1 MKKSEKHYLR
-9 LSGSLT
+9 SGLT
-15 KVSVAVGLAALLCVP
+15 KATAAFGLSALLCVP
-30 SASLAADA
+30 VCSFAADA
-38 YSAGNAVPAQAVQQ
+38 QAKAVPAQAVQQ
-52 GQTVRGTVVDE
+52 GHTVKGKIVDE

-70 VTVKAKDGQ
+70 VTVRVNGGKA
-79 AAVTDLDGNF
+79 ATVTDLDGNF
-89 RLAARS
+89 SLNARP
-95 GDELELSYVGYKTL
+95 GDMLEISYVGYKTAN
-109 TVRAT
+109 VRAKS
-114 SAPMSITMEAD
+114 SAMNIQMEAD
-125 VASLDDVVVIGYGTV
+125 VTGLDDVVVIGYGTV
-140 KKRDLTGAVA
+140 KKRDLTGAVT
-150 TMKNEDIVIAP
+150 TMKNEDITIAP
-161 TGNVMEALQGKIA
+161 TGNVMEALQGKVA

-252 KRGNTGKVNVNFDA
+252 KRGQTGKVNINFDA

-289 SEAYAYINGTYPS
+289 SEAYAYKNGQYPA

-307 MGGNQAYVDA
+307 LNGNQAYIDA

-338 KYTLSVSGGTE
+338 KYSLSVTGGTE

-388 KIGLTSSINYS
+388 KMGVTSSINYS

-414 SFPLGQAYNDEGEI
+414 SFPLGQAYNEDGEI

-442 YIKNQYV
+442 YIENQYV
-449 NNTKATYINATGY
+449 NNTKMTYINATGY

-467 LKGLTL
+467 VKGLTL
-473 RSQLNTSISHS
+473 RTQLNTGISHQ
-484 RHGVY
+484 RRGLY
-489 WGAQA
+489 WGAEA

-513 NYNFNWENIIS
+513 NYNLNWENIIS
-524 YNVTVAKDHDF
+524 YNLTVARDHDF
-535 GITGVSSWQR
+535 GITGVSSWQHN
-545 KTTESLTADAGGQDL
+545 TTESLTADAGGQDL
-560 DVWTFWRMMSGS
+560 DVWTFWRMMSGTE
-572 DFRNESAYSQTQK
+572 FRNESGYSQSKK

-607 WDGVSFFSE
+607 WDGVSFFSK
-616 GNKWDTFPAG
+616 GNKWDSFPAG

-655 ITGNSGITQNLGVS
+655 ITGNSGITKNLGVS

-686 VGAYATQTSVYKY
+686 VGAYATQTQVYKY

-713 VQYLAPYGNASLGW
+713 VQYLSPYGNASLGW

-734 FGLDFSV
+734 FGIDFSV

-747 GSIDYFTT
+747 GSLDYFTT
-755 VTRGLLFKRTMPVT
+755 VTRGLLFNRTMPVT
-769 SGATGWGSPL
+769 SAATGWGSPL

-790 RGLEFTINSRNII
+790 QGFEFTINSRNIV
-803 TKDFRWT
+803 TKDFRWN
-810 TTLTGTWGKEKIE
+810 TTLTGTWGREKIE
-823 SLPDGD
+823 SLPSGD
-829 IIAENLFIGQ
+829 IIAENLFVGQ

-854 TDTPQE
+854 TNTPQSV
-860 ILDAYGVKPGW
+860 LDAYGVKPGW
-871 VKIETNDKDGDGG
+871 VMIETNDKDGDGG

-891 DRKIIGHENPNWILG
+891 DRKILGHQNPNWILG

-919 VYIMG
+919 VYVMG

-938 TAKSSITQNQISGI
+938 TAKSDITQNQISGI

-962 YFPRPGSGDEQTT
+962 YFPRPGTGDEQTT
-975 GITALRIFDGSFIKV
+975 GITALRIYDGSFIKI

-997 TLPQSWTRHAL
+997 TLPKSITRHAL
-1008 IERCRFYFT
+1008 IEKCRFYFT

-1043 PTYKQYVFGVNITF
+1043 PTYKQYVFGVNLTF

>member
-1 MERNERHH
+1 MKKSEKHYLR
-9 LSGSLT
+9 SGLT
-15 KVSVAVGLAALLCVP
+15 KATAAFGLSALLCVP
-30 SASLAADA
+30 VCSYAADA
-38 YSAGNAVPAQAVQQ
+38 QAKAVPAQAVQQ
-52 GQTVRGTVVDE
+52 GHTVKGKIVDE

-70 VTVKAKDGQ
+70 VTVRVNGGKA
-79 AAVTDLDGNF
+79 ATVTDLDGNF
-89 RLAARS
+89 SLNARP
-95 GDELELSYVGYKTL
+95 GDMLEISYVGYKTAN
-109 TVRAT
+109 VRAKS
-114 SAPMSITMEAD
+114 SAMNIQMEAD
-125 VASLDDVVVIGYGTV
+125 VTGLDDVVVIGYGTV
-140 KKRDLTGAVA
+140 KKRDLTGAVT
-150 TMKNEDIVIAP
+150 TMKNEDITIAP
-161 TGNVMEALQGKIA
+161 TGNVMEALQGKVA

-252 KRGNTGKVNVNFDA
+252 KRGQTGKVNINFDA

-289 SEAYAYINGTYPS
+289 SEAYAYKNGQYPA

-307 MGGNQAYVDA
+307 LGGNQAYIDA

-338 KYTLSVSGGTE
+338 KYSLSVTGGTE

-388 KIGLTSSINYS
+388 KMGVTSSINYS

-414 SFPLGQAYNDEGEI
+414 SFPLGQAYNEDGEI

-442 YIKNQYV
+442 YIENQYV
-449 NNTKATYINATGY
+449 NNTKMTYINATGY

-467 LKGLTL
+467 VKGLTL
-473 RSQLNTSISHS
+473 RTQLNTGISHQ
-484 RHGVY
+484 RRGLY
-489 WGAQA
+489 WGAEA

-513 NYNFNWENIIS
+513 NYNLNWENIIS
-524 YNVTVAKDHDF
+524 YNLTVARDHDF
-535 GITGVSSWQR
+535 GITGVSSWQHN
-545 KTTESLTADAGGQDL
+545 TTESLTADAGGQDL
-560 DVWTFWRMMSGS
+560 DVWTFWRMMSGTE
-572 DFRNESAYSQTQK
+572 FRNESGYSQSKK

-607 WDGVSFFSE
+607 WDGVSFFSK
-616 GNKWDTFPAG
+616 GNKWDSFPAG

-655 ITGNSGITQNLGVS
+655 ITGNSGITKNLGVS

-686 VGAYATQTSVYKY
+686 VGAYATQTQVYKY

-713 VQYLAPYGNASLGW
+713 VQYLSPYGNASLGW

-734 FGLDFSV
+734 FGIDFSV

-747 GSIDYFTT
+747 GSLDYFTT
-755 VTRGLLFKRTMPVT
+755 VTRGLLFNRTMPVT
-769 SGATGWGSPL
+769 SAATGWGSPL

-790 RGLEFTINSRNII
+790 QGFEFTINSRNIV
-803 TKDFRWT
+803 TKDFRWN
-810 TTLTGTWGKEKIE
+810 TTLTGTWGREKIE
-823 SLPDGD
+823 SLPSGD
-829 IIAENLFIGQ
+829 IIAENLFVGQ

-854 TDTPQE
+854 TNTPQSV
-860 ILDAYGVKPGW
+860 LDAYGVKPGW
-871 VKIETNDKDGDGG
+871 VMIETNDKDGDGG

-891 DRKIIGHENPNWILG
+891 DRKILGHQNPNWILG

-919 VYIMG
+919 VYVMG

-938 TAKSSITQNQISGI
+938 TAKSDITQNQISGI

-962 YFPRPGSGDEQTT
+962 YFPRPGTGDKQTT
-975 GITALRIFDGSFIKV
+975 GITALRIYDGSFIKI

-997 TLPQSWTRHAL
+997 TLPKSITRHAL
-1008 IERCRFYFT
+1008 IEKCRFYFT

-1043 PTYKQYVFGVNITF
+1043 PTYKQYVFGVNLTF

>member
-1 MERNERHH
+1 MKKSEKHYLR
-9 LSGSLT
+9 SGLT
-15 KVSVAVGLAALLCVP
+15 KATAAFGLSALLCVP
-30 SASLAADA
+30 VCSYAADA
-38 YSAGNAVPAQAVQQ
+38 QAKAVPAQAVQQ
-52 GQTVRGTVVDE
+52 GHTVKGKIVDE

-70 VTVKAKDGQ
+70 VTVRVNGGKA
-79 AAVTDLDGNF
+79 ATVTDLDGNF
-89 RLAARS
+89 SLNARP
-95 GDELELSYVGYKTL
+95 GDMLEISYVGYKTAN
-109 TVRAT
+109 VRAKS
-114 SAPMSITMEAD
+114 SAMNIQMEAD
-125 VASLDDVVVIGYGTV
+125 VTGLDDVVVIGYGTV
-140 KKRDLTGAVA
+140 KKRDLTGAVT
-150 TMKNEDIVIAP
+150 TMKNEDITIAP
-161 TGNVMEALQGKIA
+161 TGNVMEALQGKVA

-252 KRGNTGKVNVNFDA
+252 KRGQTGKVNINFDA

-289 SEAYAYINGTYPS
+289 SEAYAYKNGQYPA

-307 MGGNQAYVDA
+307 LGGNQAYIDA
-317 YNNGQWIDWAD
+317 YHHGQWIDWAD

-338 KYTLSVSGGTE
+338 KYSLSVTGGTE

-388 KIGLTSSINYS
+388 KMGVTSSINYS

-414 SFPLGQAYNDEGEI
+414 SFPLGQAYNEDGEI

-442 YIKNQYV
+442 YIENQYV
-449 NNTKATYINATGY
+449 NNTKMTYINATGY

-467 LKGLTL
+467 VKGLTL
-473 RSQLNTSISHS
+473 RTQLNTGISHQ
-484 RHGVY
+484 RRGLY
-489 WGAQA
+489 WGAEA

-513 NYNFNWENIIS
+513 NYNLNWENIIS
-524 YNVTVAKDHDF
+524 YNLTVARDHDF
-535 GITGVSSWQR
+535 GITGVSSWQHN
-545 KTTESLTADAGGQDL
+545 TTESLTADAGGQDL
-560 DVWTFWRMMSGS
+560 DVWTFWRMMSGTE
-572 DFRNESAYSQTQK
+572 FRNESGYSQSKK

-607 WDGVSFFSE
+607 WDGVSFFSK
-616 GNKWDTFPAG
+616 GNKWDSFPAG

-655 ITGNSGITQNLGVS
+655 ITGNSGITKNLGVS

-686 VGAYATQTSVYKY
+686 VGAYATQTQVYKY

-713 VQYLAPYGNASLGW
+713 VQYLSPYGNASLGW

-734 FGLDFSV
+734 FGIDFSV

-747 GSIDYFTT
+747 GSLDYFTT
-755 VTRGLLFKRTMPVT
+755 VTRGLLFNRTMPVT
-769 SGATGWGSPL
+769 SAATGWGSPL

-790 RGLEFTINSRNII
+790 QGFEFTINSRNIV
-803 TKDFRWT
+803 TKDFRWN
-810 TTLTGTWGKEKIE
+810 TTLTGTWGREKIE
-823 SLPDGD
+823 SLPSGD
-829 IIAENLFIGQ
+829 IIAENLFVGQ

-854 TDTPQE
+854 TNTPQSV
-860 ILDAYGVKPGW
+860 LDAYGVKPGW
-871 VKIETNDKDGDGG
+871 VMIETNDKDGDGG

-891 DRKIIGHENPNWILG
+891 DRKILGHQNPNWILG

-919 VYIMG
+919 VYVMG

-938 TAKSSITQNQISGI
+938 TAKSDITQNQISGI

-962 YFPRPGSGDEQTT
+962 YFPRPGTGDEQTT
-975 GITALRIFDGSFIKV
+975 GITALRIYDGSFIKI

-997 TLPQSWTRHAL
+997 TLPKSITRHAL
-1008 IERCRFYFT
+1008 IEKCRFYFT

-1043 PTYKQYVFGVNITF
+1043 PTYKQYVFGVNLTF

>member
-1 MERNERHH
+1 MKKSEKHYLR
-9 LSGSLT
+9 SGLT
-15 KVSVAVGLAALLCVP
+15 KATAAFGLSALLCVP
-30 SASLAADA
+30 VCSFAADA
-38 YSAGNAVPAQAVQQ
+38 QAKAVPAQAVQQ
-52 GQTVRGTVVDE
+52 GHTVKGKIVDE

-70 VTVKAKDGQ
+70 VTVRVNGGKA
-79 AAVTDLDGNF
+79 ATVTDLDGNF
-89 RLAARS
+89 SLNARP
-95 GDELELSYVGYKTL
+95 GDMLEISYVGYKTAN
-109 TVRAT
+109 VRAKS
-114 SAPMSITMEAD
+114 SAMNIQMEAD
-125 VASLDDVVVIGYGTV
+125 VTGLDDVVVIGYGTV
-140 KKRDLTGAVA
+140 KKRDLTGAVT
-150 TMKNEDIVIAP
+150 TMKNEDITIAP
-161 TGNVMEALQGKIA
+161 TGNVMEALQGKVA

-252 KRGNTGKVNVNFDA
+252 KRGQTGKVNINFDA

-289 SEAYAYINGTYPS
+289 SEAYAYKNGQYPA

-307 MGGNQAYVDA
+307 LSGNQAYIDA

-338 KYTLSVSGGTE
+338 KYSLSVTGGTE

-388 KIGLTSSINYS
+388 KMGVTSSINYS

-414 SFPLGQAYNDEGEI
+414 SFPLGQAYNEDGEI

-442 YIKNQYV
+442 YIENQYV
-449 NNTKATYINATGY
+449 NNTKMTYINATGY

-467 LKGLTL
+467 VKGLTL
-473 RSQLNTSISHS
+473 RTQLNTGISHQ
-484 RHGVY
+484 RRGLY
-489 WGAQA
+489 WGAEA

-513 NYNFNWENIIS
+513 NYNLNWENIIS
-524 YNVTVAKDHDF
+524 YNLTVARDHDF
-535 GITGVSSWQR
+535 GITGVSSWQHN
-545 KTTESLTADAGGQDL
+545 TTESLTADAGGQDL
-560 DVWTFWRMMSGS
+560 DVWTFWRMMSGTE
-572 DFRNESAYSQTQK
+572 FRNESGYSQSKK

-607 WDGVSFFSE
+607 WDGVSFFSK
-616 GNKWDTFPAG
+616 GNKWDSFPAG

-655 ITGNSGITQNLGVS
+655 ITGNSGITKNLGVS

-686 VGAYATQTSVYKY
+686 VGAYATQTQVYKY

-713 VQYLAPYGNASLGW
+713 VQYLSPYGNASLGW

-734 FGLDFSV
+734 FGIDFSV

-747 GSIDYFTT
+747 GSLDYFTT
-755 VTRGLLFKRTMPVT
+755 VTRGLLFNRTMPVT
-769 SGATGWGSPL
+769 SAATGWGSPL

-790 RGLEFTINSRNII
+790 QGFEFTINSRNIV
-803 TKDFRWT
+803 TKDFRWN
-810 TTLTGTWGKEKIE
+810 TTLTGTWGREKIE
-823 SLPDGD
+823 SLPSGD
-829 IIAENLFIGQ
+829 IIAENLFVGQ

-854 TDTPQE
+854 TNTPQSV
-860 ILDAYGVKPGW
+860 LDAYGVKPGW
-871 VKIETNDKDGDGG
+871 VMIETNDKDGDGG

-891 DRKIIGHENPNWILG
+891 DRKILGHQNPNWILG

-919 VYIMG
+919 VYVMG

-938 TAKSSITQNQISGI
+938 TAKSDITQNQISGI

-962 YFPRPGSGDEQTT
+962 YFPRPGTGDEQTT
-975 GITALRIFDGSFIKV
+975 GITALRIYDGSFIKI

-997 TLPQSWTRHAL
+997 TLPKSITRHAL
-1008 IERCRFYFT
+1008 IEKCRFYFT

-1043 PTYKQYVFGVNITF
+1043 PTYKQYVFGVNLTF

>member
-1 MERNERHH
+1 MKKSEKHYLR
-9 LSGSLT
+9 SGLT
-15 KVSVAVGLAALLCVP
+15 KATAAFGLSALLCVP
-30 SASLAADA
+30 VCSFAADA
-38 YSAGNAVPAQAVQQ
+38 QAKAVPAQAVQQ
-52 GQTVRGTVVDE
+52 GHTVKGKIVDE

-70 VTVKAKDGQ
+70 VTVRVNGGKA
-79 AAVTDLDGNF
+79 ATVTDLDGNF
-89 RLAARS
+89 SLNARP
-95 GDELELSYVGYKTL
+95 GDMLEISYVGYKTAN
-109 TVRAT
+109 VRAKS
-114 SAPMSITMEAD
+114 SAMNIQMEAD
-125 VASLDDVVVIGYGTV
+125 VTGLDDVVVIGYGTV
-140 KKRDLTGAVA
+140 KKRDLTGAVT
-150 TMKNEDIVIAP
+150 TMKNEDITIAP
-161 TGNVMEALQGKIA
+161 TGNVMEALQGKVA

-252 KRGNTGKVNVNFDA
+252 KRGPA
-266 YYGFS
+266 
-271 GSPEYKHGMTGQ
+271 
-283 EWTDYF
+283 
-289 SEAYAYINGTYPS
+289 

-307 MGGNQAYVDA
+307 LGGNQAYIDA

-338 KYTLSVSGGTE
+338 KYSLSVTGGTE

-388 KIGLTSSINYS
+388 KMGVTSSINYS

-414 SFPLGQAYNDEGEI
+414 SFPLGQAYNEDGEI

-442 YIKNQYV
+442 YIENQYV
-449 NNTKATYINATGY
+449 NNTKMTYINATGY

-467 LKGLTL
+467 VKGLTL
-473 RSQLNTSISHS
+473 RTQLNTGISHQ
-484 RHGVY
+484 RRGLY
-489 WGAQA
+489 WGAEA

-499 TYAGTPAAQWNDID
+499 TYAGTPAAQWNGID
-513 NYNFNWENIIS
+513 NYNLNWENIIS
-524 YNVTVAKDHDF
+524 YNLTVARDHEF
-535 GITGVSSWQR
+535 GITGVSSWQHN
-545 KTTESLTADAGGQDL
+545 TTESLTADAGGQDL
-560 DVWTFWRMMSGS
+560 DVWTFWRMMSGTE
-572 DFRNESAYSQTQK
+572 FRNESGYSQTKK

-607 WDGVSFFSE
+607 WDGVSFFSK
-616 GNKWDTFPAG
+616 GNKWDSFPAG

-655 ITGNSGITQNLGVS
+655 ITGNSGITKNLGVS

-686 VGAYATQTSVYKY
+686 VGAYATQTQVYKY

-713 VQYLAPYGNASLGW
+713 VQYLSPYGNASLGW

-734 FGLDFSV
+734 FGIDFSV

-747 GSIDYFTT
+747 GSLDYFTT
-755 VTRGLLFKRTMPVT
+755 VTRGLLFNRTMPVT
-769 SGATGWGSPL
+769 SAATGWGSPL

-790 RGLEFTINSRNII
+790 QGFEFTINSRNIV
-803 TKDFRWT
+803 TKDFRWN
-810 TTLTGTWGKEKIE
+810 TTLTGTWGREKIE
-823 SLPDGD
+823 SLPSGD
-829 IIAENLFIGQ
+829 IIAENLFVGQ

-854 TDTPQE
+854 TNTPQSV
-860 ILDAYGVKPGW
+860 LDAYGVKPGW
-871 VKIETNDKDGDGG
+871 VMIETNDKDGDGG

-891 DRKIIGHENPNWILG
+891 DRKILGHQNPNWILG

-919 VYIMG
+919 VYVMG

-938 TAKSSITQNQISGI
+938 TAKSDITQNQISGI

-962 YFPRPGSGDEQTT
+962 YFPRPGTGDEQTT
-975 GITALRIFDGSFIKV
+975 GITALRIYDGSFIKI

-997 TLPQSWTRHAL
+997 TLPKSITRHAL
-1008 IERCRFYFT
+1008 IEKCRFYFT

-1043 PTYKQYVFGVNITF
+1043 PTYKQYVFGVNLTF

>member
-1 MERNERHH
+1 MKKSEKHYLR
-9 LSGSLT
+9 SGLT
-15 KVSVAVGLAALLCVP
+15 KATAAFGLSALLCVP
-30 SASLAADA
+30 VCSYAADA
-38 YSAGNAVPAQAVQQ
+38 QAKAVPAQAVQQ
-52 GQTVRGTVVDE
+52 GHTVKGKIVDE

-70 VTVKAKDGQ
+70 VTVRVNGGKA
-79 AAVTDLDGNF
+79 ATVTDLDGNF
-89 RLAARS
+89 SLNARP
-95 GDELELSYVGYKTL
+95 GDMLEISYVGYKTAN
-109 TVRAT
+109 VRAKS
-114 SAPMSITMEAD
+114 SAMNIQMEAD
-125 VASLDDVVVIGYGTV
+125 VTGLDDVVVIGYGTV
-140 KKRDLTGAVA
+140 KKRDLTGAVT
-150 TMKNEDIVIAP
+150 TMKNEDITIAP
-161 TGNVMEALQGKIA
+161 TGNVMEALQGKVA

-252 KRGNTGKVNVNFDA
+252 KRGQTGKVNINFDA

-289 SEAYAYINGTYPS
+289 SEAYAYKNGQYPA

-307 MGGNQAYVDA
+307 LGGNQAYIDA

-338 KYTLSVSGGTE
+338 KYSLSVTGGTE

-388 KIGLTSSINYS
+388 KMGVTSSINYS

-414 SFPLGQAYNDEGEI
+414 SFPLGQAYNEDGEI

-442 YIKNQYV
+442 YIENQYV
-449 NNTKATYINATGY
+449 NNTKMTYINATGY

-467 LKGLTL
+467 VKGLTL
-473 RSQLNTSISHS
+473 RTQLNTGISHQ
-484 RHGVY
+484 RRGLY
-489 WGAQA
+489 WGAEA

-513 NYNFNWENIIS
+513 NYNLNWENIIS
-524 YNVTVAKDHDF
+524 YNLTVARDHEF
-535 GITGVSSWQR
+535 GITGVSSWQHN
-545 KTTESLTADAGGQDL
+545 TTESLTADAGGQDL
-560 DVWTFWRMMSGS
+560 DVWTFWRMMSGTE
-572 DFRNESAYSQTQK
+572 FRNESGYSQTKK

-607 WDGVSFFSE
+607 WDGVSFFSK
-616 GNKWDTFPAG
+616 GNKWDSFPAG

-655 ITGNSGITQNLGVS
+655 ITGNSGITKNLGVS

-686 VGAYATQTSVYKY
+686 VGAYATQTQVYKY

-713 VQYLAPYGNASLGW
+713 VQYLSPYGNASLGW

-734 FGLDFSV
+734 FGIDFSV

-747 GSIDYFTT
+747 GSLDYFTT
-755 VTRGLLFKRTMPVT
+755 VTRGLLFNRTMPVT
-769 SGATGWGSPL
+769 SAATGWGSPL

-790 RGLEFTINSRNII
+790 QGFEFTINSRNIV
-803 TKDFRWT
+803 TKDFRWN
-810 TTLTGTWGKEKIE
+810 TTLTGTWGREKIE
-823 SLPDGD
+823 SLPSGD
-829 IIAENLFIGQ
+829 IIAENLFVGQ

-854 TDTPQE
+854 TNTPQSV
-860 ILDAYGVKPGW
+860 LDAYGVKPGW
-871 VKIETNDKDGDGG
+871 VMIETNDKDGDGG

-891 DRKIIGHENPNWILG
+891 DRKILGHQNPNWILG

-919 VYIMG
+919 VYVMG

-938 TAKSSITQNQISGI
+938 TAKSDITQNQISGI

-962 YFPRPGSGDEQTT
+962 YFPRPGTGDEQTT
-975 GITALRIFDGSFIKV
+975 GITALRIYDGSFIKI

-997 TLPQSWTRHAL
+997 TLPKSITRHAL
-1008 IERCRFYFT
+1008 IEKCRFYFT

-1043 PTYKQYVFGVNITF
+1043 PTYKQYVFGVNLTF

>member
-1 MERNERHH
+1 MKKSEKHYLR
-9 LSGSLT
+9 SGLT
-15 KVSVAVGLAALLCVP
+15 KATAAFGLSALLCVP
-30 SASLAADA
+30 VCSYAADA
-38 YSAGNAVPAQAVQQ
+38 QAKAVPAQAVQQ
-52 GQTVRGTVVDE
+52 GHTVKGKIVDE

-70 VTVKAKDGQ
+70 VTVRVNGGKA
-79 AAVTDLDGNF
+79 ATVTDLDGNF
-89 RLAARS
+89 SLNARP
-95 GDELELSYVGYKTL
+95 GDMLEISYVGYKTAN
-109 TVRAT
+109 VRAKS
-114 SAPMSITMEAD
+114 SAMNIQMEAD
-125 VASLDDVVVIGYGTV
+125 VTGLDDVVVIGYGTV
-140 KKRDLTGAVA
+140 KKRDLTGAVT
-150 TMKNEDIVIAP
+150 TMKNEDITIAP
-161 TGNVMEALQGKIA
+161 TGNVMEALQGKVA

-252 KRGNTGKVNVNFDA
+252 KRGQTGKVNINFDA

-289 SEAYAYINGTYPS
+289 SEAYAYKNGQYPA

-307 MGGNQAYVDA
+307 LSGNQAYIDA

-338 KYTLSVSGGTE
+338 KYSLSVTGGTE

-388 KIGLTSSINYS
+388 KMGVTSSINYS

-414 SFPLGQAYNDEGEI
+414 SFPLGQAYNEDGEI

-442 YIKNQYV
+442 YIENQYV
-449 NNTKATYINATGY
+449 NNTKMTYINATGY

-467 LKGLTL
+467 VKGLTL
-473 RSQLNTSISHS
+473 RTQLNTGISHQ
-484 RHGVY
+484 RRGLY
-489 WGAQA
+489 WGAEA

-499 TYAGTPAAQWNDID
+499 TYAGTPAAQWNGID
-513 NYNFNWENIIS
+513 NYNLNWENIIS
-524 YNVTVAKDHDF
+524 YNLTVARDHEF
-535 GITGVSSWQR
+535 GITGVSSWQHN
-545 KTTESLTADAGGQDL
+545 TTESITADAGGQDL
-560 DVWTFWRMMSGS
+560 DVWTFWRMMSGTE
-572 DFRNESAYSQTQK
+572 FRNESGYSQTKK

-607 WDGVSFFSE
+607 WDGVSFFSK
-616 GNKWDTFPAG
+616 GNKWDSFPAG

-655 ITGNSGITQNLGVS
+655 ITGNSGITKNLGVS

-686 VGAYATQTSVYKY
+686 VGAYATQTQVYKY

-713 VQYLAPYGNASLGW
+713 VQYLSPYGNASLGW

-734 FGLDFSV
+734 FGIDFSV

-747 GSIDYFTT
+747 GSLDYFTT
-755 VTRGLLFKRTMPVT
+755 VTRGLLFNRTMPVT
-769 SGATGWGSPL
+769 SAATGWGSPL

-790 RGLEFTINSRNII
+790 QGFEFTINSRNIV
-803 TKDFRWT
+803 TKDFRWN
-810 TTLTGTWGKEKIE
+810 TTLTGTWGREKIE
-823 SLPDGD
+823 SLPSGD
-829 IIAENLFIGQ
+829 IIAENLFVGQ

-854 TDTPQE
+854 TNTPQSV
-860 ILDAYGVKPGW
+860 LDAYGVKPGW
-871 VKIETNDKDGDGG
+871 VMIETNDKDGDGG

-891 DRKIIGHENPNWILG
+891 DRKILGHQNPNWILG

-919 VYIMG
+919 VYVMG

-938 TAKSSITQNQISGI
+938 TAKSDITQNQISGI

-962 YFPRPGSGDEQTT
+962 YFPRPGTGDEQTT
-975 GITALRIFDGSFIKV
+975 GITALRIYDGSFIKI

-997 TLPQSWTRHAL
+997 TLPKSITRHAL
-1008 IERCRFYFT
+1008 IEKCRFYFT

-1043 PTYKQYVFGVNITF
+1043 PTYKQYVFGVNLTF